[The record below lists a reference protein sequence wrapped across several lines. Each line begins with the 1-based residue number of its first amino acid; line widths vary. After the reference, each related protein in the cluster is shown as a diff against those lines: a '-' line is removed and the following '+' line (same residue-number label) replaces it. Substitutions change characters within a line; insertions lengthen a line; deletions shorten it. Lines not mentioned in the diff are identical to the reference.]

1 MTSPRFLVGID
12 LGTTNTV
19 VAFCEITDNLEQSNV
34 TLFDIDQLIGP
45 GEVVR
50 KPLLPSFRYHPA
62 DGQISPSDLIL
73 PWESVR
79 TEGDIDNVIVGEWA
93 RELGAKVEGR
103 QVSSA
108 KSWLSHQAV
117 DRRSEILPWA
127 GAADVEKVSPVTAS
141 ASYLNHIRQSWNYRH
156 PSNKLEDQDVVVT
169 VPASFDETAR
179 KLTLEAAEQAGLGK
193 IVLLEEPQAVCYD
206 WYARHQHTAS
216 EELKTLP
223 LILVCDVGGG
233 TTDLSLIEAKFD
245 SDELALDR
253 IGVGEHLMLGGDNL
267 DLALAHL
274 AEQRFSQSK
283 KLNAANL
290 TKLIQQTRKA
300 KENLL
305 SANAPD
311 EVKITMLGSGS
322 KLLGGTKSVQLSK
335 QEVHQIALDGFFPLS
350 GFEEVPDKRR
360 SAVVEFGLPYV
371 ADPAVS
377 KHIAEFL
384 TQHQQVSYAALN
396 RANKLNLESNQD
408 LESNQNLESNQYLE
422 NGEGTEKPA
431 IPVGLLLN
439 GGVFNSELVTERITQ
454 LLENW
459 KGTPITVLDNPH
471 PDWSVALGAVAF
483 GKARRGAQLK
493 IGGGAARS
501 YFLHLPEKNKM
512 GKALCLLA
520 KGTEEGHEIRLSG
533 RRFSLT
539 LGEPVK
545 FNLLTSTHDSFG
557 NTNSGSNA
565 SIQNG
570 MMVDVDPDIFAPLPP
585 YISTLES
592 EGATLQANQKER
604 VEVQLA
610 CQLTEVGTLKME
622 CVSTEDDSTENDSK
636 RWKLE
641 FEVRNQQADDQEN
654 SSFHPNLEEC
664 KTLISRIYSGNKK
677 SAEGKEI
684 KTLPKDLE
692 RKLGKREE
700 WDFATLRQL
709 FDAFSQGRKRR
720 RRSEQHEKNWLRL
733 AGFSM
738 RPGFGDPTDSWRIE
752 QIWSLYQQSI
762 QFKNHQGWTD
772 WWVFWR
778 RVAGGLSQEQQETI
792 LADIAKYLHPGAM
805 KNPQSAKA
813 AQDMGYESMVR
824 LSASLENLDVEDKV
838 LLATWYL
845 SKAMN
850 HNQFEQ
856 AHWWAL
862 GRLASRTPLYGSQHN
877 AIPREQ
883 IEQWLPK
890 LLELNW
896 QKEQMIAFAVVMM
909 CRKTGDRLFD
919 VSDDYREQVRSKL
932 KQSKVPESWISLVEE
947 VKELSES
954 ESKRVFGDALPSGL
968 TLISS

>member
-1 MTSPRFLVGID
+1 MASPRFLVGID

-19 VAFCEITDNLEQSNV
+19 VAFCEITDDLQQSDV
-34 TLFDIDQLIGP
+34 SLFNIDQLIGP

-62 DGQISPSDLIL
+62 QGQISPSDLTL
-73 PWESVR
+73 PWEEQPV
-79 TEGDIDNVIVGEWA
+79 EGDIRNVIVGEWA

-108 KSWLSHQAV
+108 KSWLSHQGV
-117 DRRSEILPWA
+117 DRSSDILPWA
-127 GAADVEKVSPVTAS
+127 GASDVDKVSPVIAS
-141 ASYLNHIRQSWNYRH
+141 ASYLNHIRQAWNYRN

-179 KLTLEAAEQAGLGK
+179 KLTLEAAQLAGLSK

-206 WYARHQHTAS
+206 WYARHQHTAA
-216 EELKTLP
+216 EELKQLP

-233 TTDLSLIEAKFD
+233 TTDLSLIEARFNAE
-245 SDELALDR
+245 SGAQEELSLDR

-274 AEQRFSQSK
+274 AETRFNQSK
-283 KLNAANL
+283 KLNAASL

-305 SANAPD
+305 SADAPE

-322 KLLGGTKSVQLSK
+322 KLLGGTKSIGLSK

-350 GFEEVPDKRR
+350 NFNDTPDKRR

-377 KHIAEFL
+377 KHVAEFL
-384 TQHQQVSYAALN
+384 NQHQQVSYSALN
-396 RANKLNLESNQD
+396 QEDQSQ
-408 LESNQNLESNQYLE
+408 
-422 NGEGTEKPA
+422 PA

-439 GGVFNSELVTERITQ
+439 GGVFNSELVTERVTN
-454 LLENW
+454 LLGNW
-459 KGTPITVLDNPH
+459 RGAPVTVLDNPH

-501 YFLHLPEKNKM
+501 YFLHLQEKNKM
-512 GKALCLLA
+512 GKALCLLS
-520 KGTEEGHEIRLSG
+520 KGTEEGQEIRLSG

-539 LGEPVK
+539 LGEPVR
-545 FNLLTSTHDSFG
+545 FNLLTTTHDTLSN
-557 NTNSGSNA
+557 NTA
-565 SIQNG
+565 IQNG
-570 MMVDVDPDIFAPLPP
+570 VMVDVDPDLFSPLPP
-585 YISTLES
+585 YISTLEG
-592 EGATLQANQKER
+592 EGAELQANQKER

-622 CVSTEDDSTENDSK
+622 CVHVDDDSK
-636 RWKLE
+636 RWALE
-641 FEVRNQQADDQEN
+641 FEVRNQKADDDQQQDL
-654 SSFHPNLEEC
+654 HPRLGESKE
-664 KTLISRIYSGNKK
+664 LISRIYSSNKK
-677 SAEGKEI
+677 SADSKEI
-684 KTLPKDLE
+684 KTLAKELE
-692 RKLGKREE
+692 KKLGKRDE
-700 WDFATLRQL
+700 WDFTTLRHL
-709 FDAFSQGRKRR
+709 FDAFALGRKRR
-720 RRSEQHEKNWLRL
+720 RRSEPHEKNWLRL
-733 AGFSM
+733 TGFSL
-738 RPGFGDPTDSWRIE
+738 RPGFGDATDSWRIE
-752 QIWSLYQQSI
+752 QVWGLYQQGI

-778 RVAGGLSQEQQETI
+778 RIAGGLSQEQQETI

-824 LSASLENLDVEDKV
+824 LAASLEHLEVEDKV
-838 LLATWYL
+838 LLASWCL
-845 SKAMN
+845 SKAIN

-862 GRLASRTPLYGSQHN
+862 GRLASRTPLYGSQHSV
-877 AIPREQ
+877 IPREQ
-883 IEQWLPK
+883 AEQWLPK
-890 LLELNW
+890 LLEQNW
-896 QKEQMIAFAVVMM
+896 QKEPMIAFAAVMI

-919 VSDDYREQVRSKL
+919 ISDDFRNQVIAKL
-932 KQSKVPESWISLVEE
+932 KQSKVPDSWLSLVEQ

-968 TLISS
+968 TLVNN

>member
-1 MTSPRFLVGID
+1 MASPRFLVGID

-19 VAFCEITDNLEQSNV
+19 VAYCEITDNLEQSEV
-34 TLFDIDQLIGP
+34 SLFDIDQLIGP

-62 DGQISPSDLIL
+62 VGQISPSDLTL
-73 PWESVR
+73 PWDNEPVA
-79 TEGDIDNVIVGEWA
+79 GDINNVIVGEWA

-117 DRRSEILPWA
+117 DRNSDILPWA
-127 GAADVEKVSPVTAS
+127 GAQDVDKVSPVIAS
-141 ASYLNHIRQSWNYRH
+141 ASYLNHIRQAWNYRH

-179 KLTLEAAEQAGLGK
+179 KLTLEAAELAGLKK

-206 WYARHQHTAS
+206 WYARHQQTAAD
-216 EELKTLP
+216 ELKDLP

-233 TTDLSLIEAKFD
+233 TTDLSLIEAKFTN
-245 SDELALDR
+245 SDLALDR

-274 AEQRFSQSK
+274 AESRFSQNK
-283 KLNAANL
+283 KLTAASL

-305 SANAPD
+305 STSAPD

-322 KLLGGTKSVQLSK
+322 KLLGGTKSIALSK

-350 GFEEVPDKRR
+350 DFSEVPDKRR

-377 KHIAEFL
+377 KHVAEFL
-384 TQHQQVSYAALN
+384 TQHQQVARAALGIEDD
-396 RANKLNLESNQD
+396 K
-408 LESNQNLESNQYLE
+408 QN
-422 NGEGTEKPA
+422 A

-439 GGVFNSELVTERITQ
+439 GGVFNSDLVTERVTT
-454 LLENW
+454 LLSDW
-459 KGTPITVLDNPH
+459 RGAPVTVLDNPH

-501 YFLHLPEKNKM
+501 YFLHLQEKNKM

-539 LGEPVK
+539 LGEPVR
-545 FNLLTSTHDSFG
+545 FNLLTSTHDTLTN
-557 NTNSGSNA
+557 NTA
-565 SIQNG
+565 IQNG
-570 MMVDVDPDIFAPLPP
+570 VMVDVDPDLFAPLPP
-585 YISTLES
+585 YITTLEG
-592 EGATLQANQKER
+592 EGAELQANQKER

-622 CVSTEDDSTENDSK
+622 CVSAEDDSK
-636 RWKLE
+636 RWELE
-641 FEVRNQQADDQEN
+641 FEVRNKQTDDSEQVKL
-654 SSFHPNLEEC
+654 HPKLNEC
-664 KTLISRIYSGNKK
+664 KELIARLYSGNKK
-677 SAEGKEI
+677 SAEGNEI
-684 KTLPKDLE
+684 KTLAKDLE
-692 RKLGKREE
+692 KKLGKRDE
-700 WDFATLRQL
+700 WDFTTLRQL
-709 FDAFSQGRKRR
+709 FDTFAQGRKRR

-733 AGFSM
+733 AGFAL

-752 QIWSLYQQSI
+752 QVWGLYQQNI

-778 RVAGGLSQEQQETI
+778 RIAGGLSQEQQETI

-813 AQDMGYESMVR
+813 AQEMGYESMVR
-824 LSASLENLDVEDKV
+824 LSASLEHLEVEDKV
-838 LLATWYL
+838 LLATWFL
-845 SKAMN
+845 SKAIN
-850 HNQFEQ
+850 QNQFEQ
-856 AHWWAL
+856 AHWWAM

-877 AIPREQ
+877 VIPREQ
-883 IEQWLPK
+883 AEQWLPK
-890 LLELNW
+890 LLEQNW
-896 QKEQMIAFAVVMM
+896 LKEPMIAFAAVMI

-919 VSDDYREQVRSKL
+919 ISDDYREQVLTKL
-932 KQSKVPESWISLVEE
+932 KQSKVPESWVSLVEE

-968 TLISS
+968 TLVHH

>member
-1 MTSPRFLVGID
+1 MASPRFLVGID

-19 VAFCEITDNLEQSNV
+19 VAYCEITDNLEQSEV
-34 TLFDIDQLIGP
+34 SLFDIDQLIGP

-62 DGQISPSDLIL
+62 VGQISPSDLTL
-73 PWESVR
+73 PWENEPVS
-79 TEGDIDNVIVGEWA
+79 GDISNVIVGEWA

-117 DRRSEILPWA
+117 DRSSDILPWA
-127 GAADVEKVSPVTAS
+127 GAQDVDKVSPVIAS
-141 ASYLNHIRQSWNYRH
+141 ASYLNHIRQAWNYRH

-179 KLTLEAAEQAGLGK
+179 KLTLEAAELAGLKK

-206 WYARHQHTAS
+206 WYARHQQTAAD
-216 EELKTLP
+216 ELKELP

-233 TTDLSLIEAKFD
+233 TTDLSLIEASFSSQD
-245 SDELALDR
+245 QLALDR

-274 AEQRFSQSK
+274 AESRFNQSK
-283 KLNAANL
+283 KLTAASL

-305 SANAPD
+305 SASAPE

-322 KLLGGTKSVQLSK
+322 KLLGGTKSIGLSK

-350 GFEEVPDKRR
+350 DFSEVPDKRR

-377 KHIAEFL
+377 KHVAEFL
-384 TQHQQVSYAALN
+384 TQHQQVARAALGIEDD
-396 RANKLNLESNQD
+396 K
-408 LESNQNLESNQYLE
+408 QN
-422 NGEGTEKPA
+422 A

-439 GGVFNSELVTERITQ
+439 GGVFNSELVTERVTT
-454 LLENW
+454 LLSDW
-459 KGTPITVLDNPH
+459 RGAPVTVLDNPH

-501 YFLHLPEKNKM
+501 YFLHLQEKNKM

-539 LGEPVK
+539 LGEPVR
-545 FNLLTSTHDSFG
+545 FNLLTSTHDTLTN
-557 NTNSGSNA
+557 NT

-570 MMVDVDPDIFAPLPP
+570 VMVDVDPDLFAPLPP
-585 YISTLES
+585 YITTLEG
-592 EGATLQANQKER
+592 EGAELQANQKER

-622 CVSTEDDSTENDSK
+622 CVSAEDDSK
-636 RWKLE
+636 RWELE
-641 FEVRNQQADDQEN
+641 FEVRNKQTDDSEQVKL
-654 SSFHPNLEEC
+654 HPKLNEC
-664 KTLISRIYSGNKK
+664 KELIARLYSGNKK
-677 SAEGKEI
+677 SAESKEI
-684 KTLPKDLE
+684 KTLAKDLE
-692 RKLGKREE
+692 KKLGKRDE
-700 WDFATLRQL
+700 WDFTTLRQL
-709 FDAFSQGRKRR
+709 FDTFAQGRKRR

-733 AGFSM
+733 AGFAL

-752 QIWSLYQQSI
+752 QVWGLYQQNI

-778 RVAGGLSQEQQETI
+778 RIAGGLSQEQQETI

-824 LSASLENLDVEDKV
+824 LAASLEHLEVEDKV
-838 LLATWYL
+838 LLATWFL
-845 SKAMN
+845 SKAIN

-856 AHWWAL
+856 AHWWAM

-877 AIPREQ
+877 VVPREQ
-883 IEQWLPK
+883 AEQWLPK
-890 LLELNW
+890 LLEQNW
-896 QKEQMIAFAVVMM
+896 QKEPMIAFAAVMI

-919 VSDDYREQVRSKL
+919 ISDDYREQVLAKL
-932 KQSKVPESWISLVEE
+932 KQSKVPESWVSLVEE

-954 ESKRVFGDALPSGL
+954 ESKRIFGDALPSGL
-968 TLISS
+968 TLVNN

>member
-1 MTSPRFLVGID
+1 MASPRFLVGID

-19 VAFCEITDNLEQSNV
+19 VAYCEITDNLEQSEV
-34 TLFDIDQLIGP
+34 SLFDIDQLIGP

-62 DGQISPSDLIL
+62 VGQISPSDLTL
-73 PWESVR
+73 PWENEPVS
-79 TEGDIDNVIVGEWA
+79 GDISNVIVGEWA

-117 DRRSEILPWA
+117 DRSSDILPWA
-127 GAADVEKVSPVTAS
+127 GAQDVDKVSPVIAS
-141 ASYLNHIRQSWNYRH
+141 ASYLNHIRQAWNYRH

-179 KLTLEAAEQAGLGK
+179 KLTLEAAELAGLKK

-206 WYARHQHTAS
+206 WYARHQQTAAD
-216 EELKTLP
+216 ELKELP

-233 TTDLSLIEAKFD
+233 TTDLSLIEASF
-245 SDELALDR
+245 SSQNELALDR

-274 AEQRFSQSK
+274 AESRFNQSK
-283 KLNAANL
+283 KLTAASL

-305 SANAPD
+305 SASAPE

-322 KLLGGTKSVQLSK
+322 KLLGGTKSIGLSK

-350 GFEEVPDKRR
+350 DFSEVPDKRR

-377 KHIAEFL
+377 KHVAEFL
-384 TQHQQVSYAALN
+384 TQHQQVARAALGIEDD
-396 RANKLNLESNQD
+396 K
-408 LESNQNLESNQYLE
+408 QN
-422 NGEGTEKPA
+422 A

-439 GGVFNSELVTERITQ
+439 GGVFNSELVTERVTT
-454 LLENW
+454 LLSDW
-459 KGTPITVLDNPH
+459 RGAPVTVLDNPH

-501 YFLHLPEKNKM
+501 YFLHLQEKNKM

-539 LGEPVK
+539 LGEPVR
-545 FNLLTSTHDSFG
+545 FNLLTSTHDTLSN
-557 NTNSGSNA
+557 NTA
-565 SIQNG
+565 IQNG
-570 MMVDVDPDIFAPLPP
+570 VMVDVDPDLFAPLPP
-585 YISTLES
+585 YITTLEG
-592 EGATLQANQKER
+592 EGAELQANQKER

-622 CVSTEDDSTENDSK
+622 CVSAEDDSK
-636 RWKLE
+636 RWELE
-641 FEVRNQQADDQEN
+641 FEVRNKQTDDSEQVKL
-654 SSFHPNLEEC
+654 HPKLNEC
-664 KTLISRIYSGNKK
+664 KELIARLYSGNKK
-677 SAEGKEI
+677 SAESKEI
-684 KTLPKDLE
+684 KTLAKDLE
-692 RKLGKREE
+692 KKLGKRDE
-700 WDFATLRQL
+700 WDFTTLRQL
-709 FDAFSQGRKRR
+709 FDTFAQGRKRR

-733 AGFSM
+733 AGFAL

-752 QIWSLYQQSI
+752 QVWGLYQQNI

-778 RVAGGLSQEQQETI
+778 RIAGGLSQEQQETI

-824 LSASLENLDVEDKV
+824 LSASLEHLEVEDKV
-838 LLATWYL
+838 LLATWFL
-845 SKAMN
+845 SKAIN

-856 AHWWAL
+856 AHWWAM

-877 AIPREQ
+877 VVPREQ
-883 IEQWLPK
+883 AEQWLPK
-890 LLELNW
+890 LLEQNW
-896 QKEQMIAFAVVMM
+896 QKEPMIAFAAVMI

-919 VSDDYREQVRSKL
+919 ISDDYREQVLAKL
-932 KQSKVPESWISLVEE
+932 KQSKVPESWVSLVEE

-954 ESKRVFGDALPSGL
+954 ESKRIFGDALPSGL
-968 TLISS
+968 TLVNN

>member
-1 MTSPRFLVGID
+1 MASPRFLVGID

-19 VAFCEITDNLEQSNV
+19 VAYCEITDNLEQSEV
-34 TLFDIDQLIGP
+34 YLFDIDQLIGP

-62 DGQISPSDLIL
+62 VGQISPSDLTL
-73 PWESVR
+73 PWENEPVS
-79 TEGDIDNVIVGEWA
+79 GDISNVIVGEWA

-117 DRRSEILPWA
+117 DRSSDILPWA
-127 GAADVEKVSPVTAS
+127 GAQDVDKVSPVIAS
-141 ASYLNHIRQSWNYRH
+141 ASYLNHIRQAWNYRH

-179 KLTLEAAEQAGLGK
+179 KLTLEATQLAGLKK

-206 WYARHQHTAS
+206 WYARHQQTAAD
-216 EELKTLP
+216 ELKELP

-233 TTDLSLIEAKFD
+233 TTDLSLIEASF
-245 SDELALDR
+245 SSQDELALDR

-274 AEQRFSQSK
+274 AESRFNQSK
-283 KLNAANL
+283 KLTAASL

-305 SANAPD
+305 SASAPE

-322 KLLGGTKSVQLSK
+322 KLLGGTKSIGLSK

-350 GFEEVPDKRR
+350 DFSEVPDKRR

-377 KHIAEFL
+377 KHVAEFL
-384 TQHQQVSYAALN
+384 TQHQQVARAALGIEDD
-396 RANKLNLESNQD
+396 K
-408 LESNQNLESNQYLE
+408 QN
-422 NGEGTEKPA
+422 A

-439 GGVFNSELVTERITQ
+439 GGVFNSELVTERVTT
-454 LLENW
+454 LLSDW
-459 KGTPITVLDNPH
+459 RGAPVTVLDNPH

-501 YFLHLPEKNKM
+501 YFLHLQEKNKM

-539 LGEPVK
+539 LGEPVR
-545 FNLLTSTHDSFG
+545 FNLLTSTHDTLTN
-557 NTNSGSNA
+557 NTA
-565 SIQNG
+565 IQNG
-570 MMVDVDPDIFAPLPP
+570 VMVDVDPDLFAPLPP
-585 YISTLES
+585 YITTLEG
-592 EGATLQANQKER
+592 EGAELQANQKER

-622 CVSTEDDSTENDSK
+622 CVSAEDDSK
-636 RWKLE
+636 RWELE
-641 FEVRNQQADDQEN
+641 FEVRNKQTDDSEQVKL
-654 SSFHPNLEEC
+654 HPKLNEC
-664 KTLISRIYSGNKK
+664 KELIARLYSGNKK
-677 SAEGKEI
+677 SAESKEI
-684 KTLPKDLE
+684 KTLAKDLE
-692 RKLGKREE
+692 KKLGKRDE
-700 WDFATLRQL
+700 WDFTTLRQL
-709 FDAFSQGRKRR
+709 FDTFAQGRKRR

-733 AGFSM
+733 AGFAL

-752 QIWSLYQQSI
+752 QVWGLYQQNI

-778 RVAGGLSQEQQETI
+778 RIAGGLSQEQQETI

-824 LSASLENLDVEDKV
+824 LSASLEHLEVEDKV
-838 LLATWYL
+838 LLATWFL
-845 SKAMN
+845 SKAIN

-856 AHWWAL
+856 AHWWAM

-877 AIPREQ
+877 VVPREQ
-883 IEQWLPK
+883 AEQWLPK
-890 LLELNW
+890 LLEQNW
-896 QKEQMIAFAVVMM
+896 QKEPMIAFAAVMI

-919 VSDDYREQVRSKL
+919 ISDDYREQVLAKL
-932 KQSKVPESWISLVEE
+932 KQSKVPESWVSLVEE
-947 VKELSES
+947 IKELSES
-954 ESKRVFGDALPSGL
+954 ESKRIFGDALPSGL
-968 TLISS
+968 TLVNN

>member
-1 MTSPRFLVGID
+1 MASPRFLVGID

-19 VAFCEITDNLEQSNV
+19 VAYCEITDNLEQSEV
-34 TLFDIDQLIGP
+34 SLFDIDQLIGP

-62 DGQISPSDLIL
+62 VGQISPSDLTL
-73 PWESVR
+73 PWENEPVS
-79 TEGDIDNVIVGEWA
+79 GDISNVIVGEWA

-117 DRRSEILPWA
+117 DRSSDILPWA
-127 GAADVEKVSPVTAS
+127 GAQDVDKVSPVIAS
-141 ASYLNHIRQSWNYRH
+141 ASYLNHIRQAWNYRH

-179 KLTLEAAEQAGLGK
+179 KLTLEAAELAGLKK

-206 WYARHQHTAS
+206 WYARHQQTAAD
-216 EELKTLP
+216 ELKELP

-233 TTDLSLIEAKFD
+233 TTDLSLIEAKYHN
-245 SDELALDR
+245 DELALDR

-274 AEQRFSQSK
+274 AESRFNQSK
-283 KLNAANL
+283 KLTAASL

-300 KENLL
+300 KEDLL
-305 SANAPD
+305 SVSAPD

-322 KLLGGTKSVQLSK
+322 KLLGGTKSIGLSK
-335 QEVHQIALDGFFPLS
+335 QEVHQITLDGFFPLS
-350 GFEEVPDKRR
+350 DFSEVPDKRR
-360 SAVVEFGLPYV
+360 SAMVEFGLPYV

-377 KHIAEFL
+377 KHVAEFL
-384 TQHQQVSYAALN
+384 NQHQQVSYSALGQ
-396 RANKLNLESNQD
+396 EDTS
-408 LESNQNLESNQYLE
+408 
-422 NGEGTEKPA
+422 TPA
-431 IPVGLLLN
+431 VPVGLLLN
-439 GGVFNSELVTERITQ
+439 GGVFNSELVTERVTT
-454 LLENW
+454 LLGNW
-459 KGTPITVLDNPH
+459 RDAPVTVLDNPH

-501 YFLHLPEKNKM
+501 YFLHLQERNKM

-520 KGTEEGHEIRLSG
+520 KGTDEGHEIRLSG

-539 LGEPVK
+539 LGEPVR
-545 FNLLTSTHDSFG
+545 FNLLTSTHDTLTH
-557 NTNSGSNA
+557 NTE
-565 SIQNG
+565 IQNG
-570 MMVDVDPDIFAPLPP
+570 VMVEVDPDIFSPLPP

-592 EGATLQANQKER
+592 EGTDLQANQKER

-622 CVSTEDDSTENDSK
+622 CVSVEDDNK
-636 RWKLE
+636 RWELE
-641 FEVRNQQADDQEN
+641 FEVRNQQADETEQEQL
-654 SSFHPNLEEC
+654 HPRLSESKE
-664 KTLISRIYSGNKK
+664 LISRLYSGNKK
-677 SAEGKEI
+677 SADAKEI
-684 KTLPKDLE
+684 KTLAKDLE
-692 RKLGKREE
+692 RKLGKRDD
-700 WDFATLRQL
+700 WDFTTLRHL
-709 FDAFSQGRKRR
+709 FDAFAQGRKRR
-720 RRSEQHEKNWLRL
+720 RRSEAHEKNWLRL
-733 AGFSM
+733 AGFSL
-738 RPGFGDPTDSWRIE
+738 RPGFGDATDSWRIE
-752 QIWSLYQQSI
+752 QVWGLYQQGI

-778 RVAGGLSQEQQETI
+778 RIAGGLSQEQQETL

-824 LSASLENLDVEDKV
+824 LSASLEHLEVEDKV
-838 LLATWYL
+838 LLASWFL
-845 SKAMN
+845 SKAIN

-862 GRLASRTPLYGSQHN
+862 GRLASRTPLYGSQHSV
-877 AIPREQ
+877 IPREQ
-883 IEQWLPK
+883 AEQWLPK
-890 LLELNW
+890 LLEQNW
-896 QKEQMIAFAVVMM
+896 LKEPMIAFAAVMI

-919 VSDDYREQVRSKL
+919 ISDDYREQVLTKL
-932 KQSKVPESWISLVEE
+932 KQSKVPESWVSLVEE

-968 TLISS
+968 TLVHN

>member
-1 MTSPRFLVGID
+1 MASPRFLVGID

-19 VAFCEITDNLEQSNV
+19 VAYCEITDNLEQSEV
-34 TLFDIDQLIGP
+34 SLFDIDQLIGP

-62 DGQISPSDLIL
+62 VGQISPSDLTL
-73 PWESVR
+73 PWENEPVS
-79 TEGDIDNVIVGEWA
+79 GDISNVIVGEWA

-117 DRRSEILPWA
+117 DRSSDILPWA
-127 GAADVEKVSPVTAS
+127 GAQDVDKVSPVIAS
-141 ASYLNHIRQSWNYRH
+141 ASYLNHIRQAWNYRH

-179 KLTLEAAEQAGLGK
+179 KLTLEAAELAGLKK

-206 WYARHQHTAS
+206 WYARHQQTAAD
-216 EELKTLP
+216 ELKELP

-233 TTDLSLIEAKFD
+233 TTDLSLIEASF
-245 SDELALDR
+245 SSQDELALDR

-274 AEQRFSQSK
+274 AESRLSQNKGEQSK
-283 KLNAANL
+283 KLTAASL

-305 SANAPD
+305 SASAPE

-322 KLLGGTKSVQLSK
+322 KLLGGTKSIGLSK

-350 GFEEVPDKRR
+350 DFSEVPDKRR

-377 KHIAEFL
+377 KHVAEFL
-384 TQHQQVSYAALN
+384 TQHQQVARAALGIEDD
-396 RANKLNLESNQD
+396 K
-408 LESNQNLESNQYLE
+408 QN
-422 NGEGTEKPA
+422 A

-439 GGVFNSELVTERITQ
+439 GGVFNSELVTERVTT
-454 LLENW
+454 LLSDW
-459 KGTPITVLDNPH
+459 RGAPVTVLDNPH

-501 YFLHLPEKNKM
+501 YFLHLQEKNKM

-539 LGEPVK
+539 LGEPVR
-545 FNLLTSTHDSFG
+545 FNLLTSTHDTLTN
-557 NTNSGSNA
+557 NT

-570 MMVDVDPDIFAPLPP
+570 VMVDVDPDLFAPLPP
-585 YISTLES
+585 YITTLEG
-592 EGATLQANQKER
+592 EGAELQANQKER

-622 CVSTEDDSTENDSK
+622 CVSAEDDSK
-636 RWKLE
+636 RWELE
-641 FEVRNQQADDQEN
+641 FEVRNKQTDDSEQVKL
-654 SSFHPNLEEC
+654 HPKLNEC
-664 KTLISRIYSGNKK
+664 KELIARLYSGNKK
-677 SAEGKEI
+677 SAESKEI
-684 KTLPKDLE
+684 KTLAKDLE
-692 RKLGKREE
+692 KKLGKRDE
-700 WDFATLRQL
+700 WDFTTLRQL
-709 FDAFSQGRKRR
+709 FDTFAQGRKRR

-733 AGFSM
+733 AGFAL

-752 QIWSLYQQSI
+752 QVWGLYQQNI

-778 RVAGGLSQEQQETI
+778 RIAGGLSQEQQETI

-824 LSASLENLDVEDKV
+824 LSASLEHLEVEDKV
-838 LLATWYL
+838 LLATWFL
-845 SKAMN
+845 SKAIN

-856 AHWWAL
+856 AHWWAM

-877 AIPREQ
+877 VVPREQ
-883 IEQWLPK
+883 AEQWLPK
-890 LLELNW
+890 LLEQNW
-896 QKEQMIAFAVVMM
+896 QKEPMIAFAAVMI

-919 VSDDYREQVRSKL
+919 ISDDYREQVLTKL
-932 KQSKVPESWISLVEE
+932 KQSKVPESWVSLVEE

-954 ESKRVFGDALPSGL
+954 ESKRIFGDALPSGL
-968 TLISS
+968 TLVNN

>member
-1 MTSPRFLVGID
+1 MASPRFLVGID

-19 VAFCEITDNLEQSNV
+19 VAYCEITDNLEQSEV
-34 TLFDIDQLIGP
+34 SLFDIDQLIGP

-62 DGQISPSDLIL
+62 VGQISPSDLTL
-73 PWESVR
+73 PWDNEPVA
-79 TEGDIDNVIVGEWA
+79 GDINNVIVGEWA

-117 DRRSEILPWA
+117 DRNSDILPWA
-127 GAADVEKVSPVTAS
+127 GAQDVDKVSPVIAS
-141 ASYLNHIRQSWNYRH
+141 ASYLNHIRQAWNYRH

-179 KLTLEAAEQAGLGK
+179 KLTLEAAELAGLKK

-206 WYARHQHTAS
+206 WYARHQQTAAD
-216 EELKTLP
+216 ELKGLP

-233 TTDLSLIEAKFD
+233 TTDLSLIEAKFTHD
-245 SDELALDR
+245 DLALDR

-274 AEQRFSQSK
+274 AESRFNQNK
-283 KLNAANL
+283 KLTAASL

-300 KENLL
+300 KENRL
-305 SANAPD
+305 STSAPD

-322 KLLGGTKSVQLSK
+322 KLLGGTKSIALSK

-350 GFEEVPDKRR
+350 DFSEVPDKRR

-377 KHIAEFL
+377 KHVAEFL
-384 TQHQQVSYAALN
+384 TQHQQVSRAALGIEDD
-396 RANKLNLESNQD
+396 K
-408 LESNQNLESNQYLE
+408 QN
-422 NGEGTEKPA
+422 A

-439 GGVFNSELVTERITQ
+439 GGVFNSDLVTERVTT
-454 LLENW
+454 LLSDW
-459 KGTPITVLDNPH
+459 RGAPVTVLDNPH

-501 YFLHLPEKNKM
+501 YFLHLQEKNKM

-539 LGEPVK
+539 LGEPVR
-545 FNLLTSTHDSFG
+545 FNLLTSTHDTLTN
-557 NTNSGSNA
+557 NTA
-565 SIQNG
+565 IQNG
-570 MMVDVDPDIFAPLPP
+570 VMVDVDPDLFAPLPP
-585 YISTLES
+585 YITTLEG
-592 EGATLQANQKER
+592 EGAELQANQKER

-622 CVSTEDDSTENDSK
+622 CVSAEDDKK
-636 RWKLE
+636 RWELE
-641 FEVRNQQADDQEN
+641 FEVRNKQADDGEEIQL
-654 SSFHPNLEEC
+654 HPRLNEC
-664 KTLISRIYSGNKK
+664 KELIARLYSGNKK

-684 KTLPKDLE
+684 KTLAKDLE
-692 RKLGKREE
+692 KKLGKRDE
-700 WDFATLRQL
+700 WDFTTLRQL
-709 FDAFSQGRKRR
+709 FDTFAQGRKRR

-733 AGFSM
+733 AGFAL

-752 QIWSLYQQSI
+752 QVWGLYQQNI

-778 RVAGGLSQEQQETI
+778 RIAGGLSQEQQETI

-813 AQDMGYESMVR
+813 AQEMGYESMVR
-824 LSASLENLDVEDKV
+824 LSASLEHLEVEDKV
-838 LLATWYL
+838 LLATWFL
-845 SKAMN
+845 SKAIN
-850 HNQFEQ
+850 QNQFEQ
-856 AHWWAL
+856 AHWWAM

-877 AIPREQ
+877 VIPREQ
-883 IEQWLPK
+883 AEQWLPK
-890 LLELNW
+890 LLEQNW
-896 QKEQMIAFAVVMM
+896 LKEPMIAFAAVMI

-919 VSDDYREQVRSKL
+919 ISDDYREQVLTKL
-932 KQSKVPESWISLVEE
+932 KQSKVPESWVSLVEE

-968 TLISS
+968 TLVHH

>member
-1 MTSPRFLVGID
+1 MASPRFLVGID

-19 VAFCEITDNLEQSNV
+19 VAYCEITDNLEQSEV
-34 TLFDIDQLIGP
+34 SLFDIDQLIGP

-62 DGQISPSDLIL
+62 AGQISPSDLTL
-73 PWESVR
+73 PWEIEPVS
-79 TEGDIDNVIVGEWA
+79 GDIKNVIVGEWA

-117 DRRSEILPWA
+117 DRSSDILPWA
-127 GAADVEKVSPVTAS
+127 GAQDVDKVSPVIAS
-141 ASYLNHIRQSWNYRH
+141 ASYLNHIRQAWNYRH

-179 KLTLEAAEQAGLGK
+179 KLTLEAAELAGLKK

-206 WYARHQHTAS
+206 WYARHQQTAAD
-216 EELKTLP
+216 ELKDLP

-233 TTDLSLIEAKFD
+233 TTDLSLIEAKFNPNN
-245 SDELALDR
+245 ELALDR

-274 AEQRFSQSK
+274 AETRFNQNK
-283 KLNAANL
+283 KLTAASL

-305 SANAPD
+305 SANAPE

-322 KLLGGTKSVQLSK
+322 KLLGGTKSIALSK

-350 GFEEVPDKRR
+350 DFSQVPDKRR

-377 KHIAEFL
+377 KHVAEFL
-384 TQHQQVSYAALN
+384 TQHQQVSRAALGIEDE
-396 RANKLNLESNQD
+396 K
-408 LESNQNLESNQYLE
+408 QN
-422 NGEGTEKPA
+422 A

-439 GGVFNSELVTERITQ
+439 GGVFNSDLVTQRVTT
-454 LLENW
+454 LLSEW
-459 KGTPITVLDNPH
+459 RGAPVTVLDNPH

-501 YFLHLPEKNKM
+501 YFLHLQEKNKM

-539 LGEPVK
+539 LGEPVR
-545 FNLLTSTHDSFG
+545 FNLLTSTHDTLTN
-557 NTNSGSNA
+557 NTA
-565 SIQNG
+565 IQNG
-570 MMVDVDPDIFAPLPP
+570 VMVAVDPDLFVPLPP
-585 YISTLES
+585 YITTLEG
-592 EGATLQANQKER
+592 EGAELHANQKER

-622 CVSTEDDSTENDSK
+622 CVSAEDDTK
-636 RWKLE
+636 RWALE
-641 FEVRNQQADDQEN
+641 FEVRNKQADDNEDVQL
-654 SSFHPNLEEC
+654 HPKLNEC
-664 KTLISRIYSGNKK
+664 KELVARLYSGNKK
-677 SAEGKEI
+677 SADSKEI
-684 KTLPKDLE
+684 KTLAKDLE
-692 RKLGKREE
+692 KKLGKRDE
-700 WDFATLRQL
+700 WDFTTLRQL
-709 FDAFSQGRKRR
+709 FDAFAQGRKRR

-733 AGFSM
+733 AGFAL

-752 QIWSLYQQSI
+752 QIWGLYQQNI

-778 RVAGGLSQEQQETI
+778 RIAGGLNQEQQETI

-824 LSASLENLDVEDKV
+824 LSASLENLEVEDKV
-838 LLATWYL
+838 LLATWFL
-845 SKAMN
+845 SKAIN
-850 HNQFEQ
+850 HNQFQQ
-856 AHWWAL
+856 AHWWAM
-862 GRLASRTPLYGSQHN
+862 GRLASRTPLYGSQHSV
-877 AIPREQ
+877 IPREQ
-883 IEQWLPK
+883 AEQWLPK
-890 LLELNW
+890 LLDQNW
-896 QKEQMIAFAVVMM
+896 QKEPMIAFAAVMI

-919 VSDDYREQVRSKL
+919 ISDDYREKVLAKL
-932 KQSKVPESWISLVEE
+932 KQSKVPESWVSLVEE
-947 VKELSES
+947 VKELSDS

-968 TLISS
+968 TLVHH

>member
-1 MTSPRFLVGID
+1 MASPRFLVGID

-19 VAFCEITDNLEQSNV
+19 VAYCEITDNLEQSEV
-34 TLFDIDQLIGP
+34 SLFDIDQLIGP

-62 DGQISPSDLIL
+62 VGQISPSDLTL
-73 PWESVR
+73 PWENEPVS
-79 TEGDIDNVIVGEWA
+79 GDISNVIVGEWA

-117 DRRSEILPWA
+117 DRSSDILPWA
-127 GAADVEKVSPVTAS
+127 GAQDVDKVSPVIAS
-141 ASYLNHIRQSWNYRH
+141 ASYLNHIRQAWNYRH

-179 KLTLEAAEQAGLGK
+179 KLTLEAAQLAGLKK

-206 WYARHQHTAS
+206 WYARHQKTAAD
-216 EELKTLP
+216 ELKELP

-233 TTDLSLIEAKFD
+233 TTDLSLIEASF
-245 SDELALDR
+245 SSQDELALDR

-274 AEQRFSQSK
+274 AESRFNQSK
-283 KLNAANL
+283 KLTAASL

-305 SANAPD
+305 SASAPE

-322 KLLGGTKSVQLSK
+322 KLLGGTKSIGLSK

-350 GFEEVPDKRR
+350 DFSEVPDKRR

-377 KHIAEFL
+377 KHVAEFL
-384 TQHQQVSYAALN
+384 TQHQQVARAALGIEDD
-396 RANKLNLESNQD
+396 K
-408 LESNQNLESNQYLE
+408 QN
-422 NGEGTEKPA
+422 A

-439 GGVFNSELVTERITQ
+439 GGVFNSELVTERVTT
-454 LLENW
+454 LLSDW
-459 KGTPITVLDNPH
+459 RGAPVTVLDNPH

-501 YFLHLPEKNKM
+501 YFLHLQEKNKM

-539 LGEPVK
+539 LGEPVR
-545 FNLLTSTHDSFG
+545 FNLLTSTHDTLTN
-557 NTNSGSNA
+557 NTA
-565 SIQNG
+565 IQNG
-570 MMVDVDPDIFAPLPP
+570 VMVDVDPDLFAPLPP
-585 YISTLES
+585 YITTLEG
-592 EGATLQANQKER
+592 EGAELQANQKER

-622 CVSTEDDSTENDSK
+622 CVSAEDDSK
-636 RWKLE
+636 RWELE
-641 FEVRNQQADDQEN
+641 FEVRNKQTDDSEQVKL
-654 SSFHPNLEEC
+654 HPKLNEC
-664 KTLISRIYSGNKK
+664 KELIARLYSGNKK
-677 SAEGKEI
+677 SAESKEI
-684 KTLPKDLE
+684 KTLAKDLE
-692 RKLGKREE
+692 KKLGKRDE
-700 WDFATLRQL
+700 WDFTTLRQL
-709 FDAFSQGRKRR
+709 FDTFAQGRKRR

-733 AGFSM
+733 AGFAL

-752 QIWSLYQQSI
+752 QVWGLYQQNI

-778 RVAGGLSQEQQETI
+778 RIAGGLSQEQQETI

-805 KNPQSAKA
+805 KNPQSAKT

-824 LSASLENLDVEDKV
+824 LAASLEHLEVEDKV
-838 LLATWYL
+838 LLATWFL
-845 SKAMN
+845 SKAIN

-856 AHWWAL
+856 AHWWAM

-877 AIPREQ
+877 VVPREQ
-883 IEQWLPK
+883 AEQWLPK
-890 LLELNW
+890 LLEQNW
-896 QKEQMIAFAVVMM
+896 QKEPMIAFAAVMI

-919 VSDDYREQVRSKL
+919 ISDDYREQVLAKL
-932 KQSKVPESWISLVEE
+932 KQSKVPESWVSLVEE

-954 ESKRVFGDALPSGL
+954 ESKRIFGDALPSGL
-968 TLISS
+968 TLVNN

>member
-1 MTSPRFLVGID
+1 MASPRFLVGID

-19 VAFCEITDNLEQSNV
+19 VAYCEITDNLEQSEV
-34 TLFDIDQLIGP
+34 SLFDIDQLIGP

-62 DGQISPSDLIL
+62 VGQISPSDLTL
-73 PWESVR
+73 PWENEPVS
-79 TEGDIDNVIVGEWA
+79 GDISNVIVGEWA

-117 DRRSEILPWA
+117 DRSSDILPWA
-127 GAADVEKVSPVTAS
+127 GAQDVDKVSPVIAS
-141 ASYLNHIRQSWNYRH
+141 ASYLNHIRQAWNYRH

-179 KLTLEAAEQAGLGK
+179 KLALEAAELAGLKK

-206 WYARHQHTAS
+206 WYARHQQTAAD
-216 EELKTLP
+216 ELKELP

-233 TTDLSLIEAKFD
+233 TTDLSLIEASF
-245 SDELALDR
+245 SSQDELALDR

-274 AEQRFSQSK
+274 AESRLSQNKGEQSK
-283 KLNAANL
+283 KLTAASL

-305 SANAPD
+305 SASAPE

-322 KLLGGTKSVQLSK
+322 KLLGGTKSIGLSK

-350 GFEEVPDKRR
+350 DFSEVPDKRR

-377 KHIAEFL
+377 KHVAEFL
-384 TQHQQVSYAALN
+384 TQHQQVARAALGIEDD
-396 RANKLNLESNQD
+396 K
-408 LESNQNLESNQYLE
+408 QN
-422 NGEGTEKPA
+422 A

-439 GGVFNSELVTERITQ
+439 GGVFNSELVTERVTT
-454 LLENW
+454 LLSDW
-459 KGTPITVLDNPH
+459 RGAPVTVLDNPH

-501 YFLHLPEKNKM
+501 YFLHLQEKNKM

-539 LGEPVK
+539 LGEPVR
-545 FNLLTSTHDSFG
+545 FNLLTSTHDTLTN
-557 NTNSGSNA
+557 NTA
-565 SIQNG
+565 IQNG
-570 MMVDVDPDIFAPLPP
+570 VMVDVDPDLFAPLPP
-585 YISTLES
+585 YVTTLEG
-592 EGATLQANQKER
+592 EGAELQANQKER

-622 CVSTEDDSTENDSK
+622 CVSAEDDSK
-636 RWKLE
+636 RWELE
-641 FEVRNQQADDQEN
+641 FEVRNKQADDSEQVKL
-654 SSFHPNLEEC
+654 HPKLNEC
-664 KTLISRIYSGNKK
+664 KELIARLYSGNKK
-677 SAEGKEI
+677 SAESKEI
-684 KTLPKDLE
+684 KTLAKDLE
-692 RKLGKREE
+692 KKLGKRDE
-700 WDFATLRQL
+700 WDFTTLRQL
-709 FDAFSQGRKRR
+709 FDTFAQGRKRR

-733 AGFSM
+733 AGFAL

-752 QIWSLYQQSI
+752 QVWGLYQQNI

-778 RVAGGLSQEQQETI
+778 RIAGGLSQEQQETI

-824 LSASLENLDVEDKV
+824 LSASLEHLEVEDKV
-838 LLATWYL
+838 LLATWFL
-845 SKAMN
+845 SKAIN

-856 AHWWAL
+856 AHWWAM
-862 GRLASRTPLYGSQHN
+862 GRLASRTPLYGSQHTV
-877 AIPREQ
+877 IPREQ
-883 IEQWLPK
+883 AEQWLPK
-890 LLELNW
+890 LLEQNW
-896 QKEQMIAFAVVMM
+896 QKEPMIAFAAVMI

-919 VSDDYREQVRSKL
+919 ISDDYREQVLAKL
-932 KQSKVPESWISLVEE
+932 KQSKVPESWVSLVEE

-954 ESKRVFGDALPSGL
+954 ESKRIFGDALPSGL
-968 TLISS
+968 TLVNN

>member
-1 MTSPRFLVGID
+1 MGSPRFLVGID

-19 VAFCEITDNLEQSNV
+19 VAFCEITDNLQQSQV
-34 TLFDIDQLIGP
+34 SLFDIDQLIGA

-62 DGQISPSDLIL
+62 ASQVSATDLTL
-73 PWESVR
+73 PWQNQPVA
-79 TEGDIDNVIVGEWA
+79 GDLDNVIIGEWA

-117 DRRSEILPWA
+117 DRRSDILPWA
-127 GAADVEKVSPVTAS
+127 GASDVEKVSPLIAS
-141 ASYLNHIRQSWNYRH
+141 ASYLNHIRQAWNYRH

-179 KLTLEAAEQAGLGK
+179 KLTLEAAELAGLDK

-206 WYARHQHTAS
+206 WYARHQQTAAD
-216 EELKTLP
+216 ELKDLP

-233 TTDLSLIEAKFD
+233 TTDLSLIEARF
-245 SDELALDR
+245 SSENGNAEELALDR

-274 AEQRFSQSK
+274 AENRLSQNQNEPSK
-283 KLNAANL
+283 KLNAASL

-305 SANAPD
+305 SSNAP
-311 EVKITMLGSGS
+311 EQVKITMLGSGS
-322 KLLGGTKSVQLSK
+322 KLLGGSKSINLSK
-335 QEVHQIALDGFFPLS
+335 EEVHQIALDGFFPISDFSEL
-350 GFEEVPDKRR
+350 PDKRR

-377 KHIAEFL
+377 KHVAEFL
-384 TQHQQVSYAALN
+384 TQHQQVSRSALGIEDD
-396 RANKLNLESNQD
+396 K
-408 LESNQNLESNQYLE
+408 QN
-422 NGEGTEKPA
+422 A

-439 GGVFNSELVTERITQ
+439 GGVFNSELITERVTT
-454 LLENW
+454 LLTNW
-459 KGTPITVLDNPH
+459 RGGDITVLDNPH

-501 YFLHLPEKNKM
+501 YFLHLQEKNKL

-539 LGEPVK
+539 LGEPVR
-545 FNLLTSTHDSFG
+545 FNLLTSTHDTL
-557 NTNSGSNA
+557 TNQTA
-565 SIQNG
+565 IQNG
-570 MMVDVDPDIFAPLPP
+570 VMANIDPDFFQPLPP

-592 EGATLQANQKER
+592 DGAELKANQKER
-604 VEVQLA
+604 VEVVLA

-622 CVSTEDDSTENDSK
+622 CVSTQDESK
-636 RWKLE
+636 RWALE
-641 FEVRNQQADDQEN
+641 FEVRNQQTDEQELDL
-654 SSFHPNLEEC
+654 HPRLGDC
-664 KTLISRIYSGNKK
+664 KELISRIYSANKK
-677 SAEGKEI
+677 SAENKEI
-684 KTLPKDLE
+684 KTLAKELE
-692 RKLGKREE
+692 KRLGQRDE
-700 WDFATLRQL
+700 WDFVTLRQL
-709 FDAFSQGRKRR
+709 FDAFATGRKRR

-733 AGFSM
+733 AGFAL
-738 RPGFGDPTDSWRIE
+738 RPGFGDATDAWRIE
-752 QIWSLYQQSI
+752 QVWSLYQQGI

-778 RVAGGLSQEQQETI
+778 RIAGGLSLEQQETI

-824 LSASLENLDVEDKV
+824 LAASLEHLDVEDKV
-838 LLATWYL
+838 LLSSWFL
-845 SKAMN
+845 SKAIN
-850 HNQFEQ
+850 HNQYQQ

-877 AIPREQ
+877 VVSREQ
-883 IEQWLPK
+883 AEQWLPK
-890 LLELNW
+890 LLEQNW
-896 QKEQMIAFAVVMM
+896 QKEPMIAFAAVMI

-919 VSDDYREQVRSKL
+919 ISDDYRQQVLAKL
-932 KQSKVPESWISLVEE
+932 KQSKVPESWLELVAE
-947 VKELSES
+947 VKELSAN

-968 TLISS
+968 TLVHQ

>member
-1 MTSPRFLVGID
+1 MASPRFLVGID

-19 VAFCEITDNLEQSNV
+19 VAYCEITDNLEQSEV
-34 TLFDIDQLIGP
+34 SLFDIDQLIGP

-62 DGQISPSDLIL
+62 VGQISPSDLTL
-73 PWESVR
+73 PWDNEPVA
-79 TEGDIDNVIVGEWA
+79 GDINNVIVGEWA

-117 DRRSEILPWA
+117 DRNSDILPWA
-127 GAADVEKVSPVTAS
+127 GAQDVDKVSPVIAS
-141 ASYLNHIRQSWNYRH
+141 ASYLNHIRQAWNYRH

-179 KLTLEAAEQAGLGK
+179 KLTLEAAELAGLKK

-206 WYARHQHTAS
+206 WYARHQQTAAD
-216 EELKTLP
+216 ELKDLP

-233 TTDLSLIEAKFD
+233 TTDLSLIEAKFTHD
-245 SDELALDR
+245 DLALDR

-274 AEQRFSQSK
+274 AESRFSQNK
-283 KLNAANL
+283 KLTAASL

-305 SANAPD
+305 STSAPD

-322 KLLGGTKSVQLSK
+322 KLLGGTKSIALSK

-350 GFEEVPDKRR
+350 DFSEVPDKRR

-377 KHIAEFL
+377 KHVAEFL
-384 TQHQQVSYAALN
+384 TQHQQVSRAALGIEDD
-396 RANKLNLESNQD
+396 K
-408 LESNQNLESNQYLE
+408 QN
-422 NGEGTEKPA
+422 A

-439 GGVFNSELVTERITQ
+439 GGVFNSDLVTERVTT
-454 LLENW
+454 LLSDW
-459 KGTPITVLDNPH
+459 RGAPVTVLDNPH

-501 YFLHLPEKNKM
+501 YFLHLQEKNKM

-539 LGEPVK
+539 LGEPVR
-545 FNLLTSTHDSFG
+545 FNLLTSTHDTLTN
-557 NTNSGSNA
+557 NTA
-565 SIQNG
+565 IQNG
-570 MMVDVDPDIFAPLPP
+570 VMVDVDPDLFAPLPP
-585 YISTLES
+585 YITTLEG
-592 EGATLQANQKER
+592 EGAELQANQKER

-622 CVSTEDDSTENDSK
+622 CVSAEDDSK
-636 RWKLE
+636 RWELE
-641 FEVRNQQADDQEN
+641 FEVRNKQTDDSEQVKL
-654 SSFHPNLEEC
+654 HPKLNEC
-664 KTLISRIYSGNKK
+664 KELIARLYSGNKR
-677 SAEGKEI
+677 SAEGNEI
-684 KTLPKDLE
+684 KTLAKDLE
-692 RKLGKREE
+692 KKLGKRDE
-700 WDFATLRQL
+700 WDFTTLRQL
-709 FDAFSQGRKRR
+709 FDTFAQGRKRR

-733 AGFSM
+733 AGFAL

-752 QIWSLYQQSI
+752 QVWGLYQQNI

-778 RVAGGLSQEQQETI
+778 RIAGGLSQEQQETI

-813 AQDMGYESMVR
+813 AQEMGYESIVR
-824 LSASLENLDVEDKV
+824 LSASLEHLEVEDKV
-838 LLATWYL
+838 LLATWFL
-845 SKAMN
+845 SKAIN
-850 HNQFEQ
+850 QNQFEQ
-856 AHWWAL
+856 AHWWAM

-877 AIPREQ
+877 VIPREQ
-883 IEQWLPK
+883 AEQWLPK
-890 LLELNW
+890 LLEQNW
-896 QKEQMIAFAVVMM
+896 LKEPMIAFAAVMI

-919 VSDDYREQVRSKL
+919 ISDDYREQVLTKL
-932 KQSKVPESWISLVEE
+932 KQSKVPESWVSLVEE

-968 TLISS
+968 TLVHH

>member
-1 MTSPRFLVGID
+1 MASPRFLVGID

-19 VAFCEITDNLEQSNV
+19 VAYCEITDNLEQSEV
-34 TLFDIDQLIGP
+34 SLFDIDQLIGP

-62 DGQISPSDLIL
+62 VGQISPSDLTL
-73 PWESVR
+73 PWENEPVA
-79 TEGDIDNVIVGEWA
+79 GDINNVIVGEWA

-117 DRRSEILPWA
+117 DRNSDILPWA
-127 GAADVEKVSPVTAS
+127 GAQDVDKVSPVIAS
-141 ASYLNHIRQSWNYRH
+141 ASYLNHIRQAWNYRH

-179 KLTLEAAEQAGLGK
+179 KLTLEAAELAGLKK

-206 WYARHQHTAS
+206 WYARHQQTAAD
-216 EELKTLP
+216 ELKDLP

-233 TTDLSLIEAKFD
+233 TTDLSLIEAKFTN
-245 SDELALDR
+245 SDLALDR

-274 AEQRFSQSK
+274 AESRFSQNK
-283 KLNAANL
+283 KLTAASL

-305 SANAPD
+305 STSAPD

-322 KLLGGTKSVQLSK
+322 KLLGGTKSIALSK

-350 GFEEVPDKRR
+350 DFSEVPDKRR

-377 KHIAEFL
+377 KHVAEFL
-384 TQHQQVSYAALN
+384 TQHQQVSRAALGIEDD
-396 RANKLNLESNQD
+396 K
-408 LESNQNLESNQYLE
+408 QN
-422 NGEGTEKPA
+422 A

-439 GGVFNSELVTERITQ
+439 GGVFNSDLVTERVTT
-454 LLENW
+454 LLSDW
-459 KGTPITVLDNPH
+459 RGAPVTVLDNPH

-501 YFLHLPEKNKM
+501 YFLHLQEKNKM

-520 KGTEEGHEIRLSG
+520 KGTEEGHEIRLSS

-539 LGEPVK
+539 LGEPVR
-545 FNLLTSTHDSFG
+545 FNLLTSTHDTLTN
-557 NTNSGSNA
+557 NTA
-565 SIQNG
+565 IQNG
-570 MMVDVDPDIFAPLPP
+570 VMVDVDPDLFAPLPP
-585 YISTLES
+585 YITTLEG
-592 EGATLQANQKER
+592 EGAELQANQKER

-622 CVSTEDDSTENDSK
+622 CVSAEDDKK
-636 RWKLE
+636 RWELE
-641 FEVRNQQADDQEN
+641 FEVRNKQADDGEEIQL
-654 SSFHPNLEEC
+654 HPRLNEC
-664 KTLISRIYSGNKK
+664 KELIARLYSGNKK

-684 KTLPKDLE
+684 KTLAKDLE
-692 RKLGKREE
+692 KKLGKRDE
-700 WDFATLRQL
+700 WDFTTLRQL
-709 FDAFSQGRKRR
+709 FDTFAQGRKRR

-733 AGFSM
+733 AGFAL

-752 QIWSLYQQSI
+752 QVWGLYQQNI

-778 RVAGGLSQEQQETI
+778 RIAGGLSQEQQETI

-813 AQDMGYESMVR
+813 AQEMGYESMVR
-824 LSASLENLDVEDKV
+824 LSASLEHLEVEDKV
-838 LLATWYL
+838 LLATWFL
-845 SKAMN
+845 SKAIN
-850 HNQFEQ
+850 QNQFEQ
-856 AHWWAL
+856 AHWWAM

-877 AIPREQ
+877 VIPREQ
-883 IEQWLPK
+883 AEQWLPK
-890 LLELNW
+890 LLEQNW
-896 QKEQMIAFAVVMM
+896 LKEPMIAFAAVMI

-919 VSDDYREQVRSKL
+919 ISDDYREQVLTKL
-932 KQSKVPESWISLVEE
+932 KKSKVPESWVSLVEE

-968 TLISS
+968 TLVHH

>member
-1 MTSPRFLVGID
+1 MASPRFLVGID

-19 VAFCEITDNLEQSNV
+19 VAYCEITDNLEQSEV
-34 TLFDIDQLIGP
+34 SLFDIDQLIGP

-62 DGQISPSDLIL
+62 QGQISPSDLTL
-73 PWESVR
+73 PWENQPVS
-79 TEGDIDNVIVGEWA
+79 GDIKNVIVGEWA

-117 DRRSEILPWA
+117 DRSSDILPWA
-127 GAADVEKVSPVTAS
+127 GAQDVDKVSPVIAS
-141 ASYLNHIRQSWNYRH
+141 ASYLNHIRQAWNYRH

-179 KLTLEAAEQAGLGK
+179 KLTLEAADLAGLKK

-206 WYARHQHTAS
+206 WYARHQQTAAD
-216 EELKTLP
+216 ELKDLP

-233 TTDLSLIEAKFD
+233 TTDLSLIEAKFKQSND
-245 SDELALDR
+245 SESELALDR

-274 AEQRFSQSK
+274 AESRFNQNK
-283 KLNAANL
+283 KLTAASL

-305 SANAPD
+305 SSNAPE

-322 KLLGGTKSVQLSK
+322 KLLGGTKSIALSK

-350 GFEEVPDKRR
+350 EFNEVPDKRR

-377 KHIAEFL
+377 KHVAEFL
-384 TQHQQVSYAALN
+384 TQHQQVSRSALGIEDE
-396 RANKLNLESNQD
+396 K
-408 LESNQNLESNQYLE
+408 QN
-422 NGEGTEKPA
+422 A

-439 GGVFNSELVTERITQ
+439 GGVFNSDLVTERVTT
-454 LLENW
+454 LLSDW
-459 KGTPITVLDNPH
+459 RGAPVTVLDNPH

-501 YFLHLPEKNKM
+501 YFLHLQEKNKM

-539 LGEPVK
+539 LGEPVR
-545 FNLLTSTHDSFG
+545 FNLLTSTHDTLTN
-557 NTNSGSNA
+557 NTA
-565 SIQNG
+565 IQNG
-570 MMVDVDPDIFAPLPP
+570 VMVAVDPDLFVPLPP
-585 YISTLES
+585 YITTLEG
-592 EGATLQANQKER
+592 EGAELHANQKER

-622 CVSTEDDSTENDSK
+622 CVSAEDDTK
-636 RWKLE
+636 RWALE
-641 FEVRNQQADDQEN
+641 FEVRNKQADDNEDVQL
-654 SSFHPNLEEC
+654 HPKLNEC
-664 KTLISRIYSGNKK
+664 KELVARLYSGNKK
-677 SAEGKEI
+677 SADSKEI
-684 KTLPKDLE
+684 KTLAKDLE
-692 RKLGKREE
+692 KKLGKRDE
-700 WDFATLRQL
+700 WDFTTLRQL
-709 FDAFSQGRKRR
+709 FDAFAQGRKRR

-733 AGFSM
+733 AGFAL

-752 QIWSLYQQSI
+752 QIWGLYQQNI

-778 RVAGGLSQEQQETI
+778 RIAGGLNQEQQETI

-824 LSASLENLDVEDKV
+824 LSASLENLEVEDKV
-838 LLATWYL
+838 LLATWFL
-845 SKAMN
+845 SKAIN
-850 HNQFEQ
+850 HNQFQQ
-856 AHWWAL
+856 AHWWAM
-862 GRLASRTPLYGSQHN
+862 GRLASRTPLYGSQHSV
-877 AIPREQ
+877 IPREQ
-883 IEQWLPK
+883 AEQWLPK
-890 LLELNW
+890 LLEQNW
-896 QKEQMIAFAVVMM
+896 QKEPMIAFAAVMI

-919 VSDDYREQVRSKL
+919 ISDDYREKVLAKL
-932 KQSKVPESWISLVEE
+932 KQSKVPESWVSLVEE
-947 VKELSES
+947 VKELSDS

-968 TLISS
+968 TLVHH

>member
-1 MTSPRFLVGID
+1 MASPRFLVGID

-19 VAFCEITDNLEQSNV
+19 VAYCEITDNLEQSEV
-34 TLFDIDQLIGP
+34 SLFDIDQLIGP

-62 DGQISPSDLIL
+62 VGQISPSDLTL
-73 PWESVR
+73 PWDNEPVA
-79 TEGDIDNVIVGEWA
+79 GDINNVIVGEWA

-117 DRRSEILPWA
+117 NRNSDILPWA
-127 GAADVEKVSPVTAS
+127 GAQDVDKVSPVIAS
-141 ASYLNHIRQSWNYRH
+141 ASYLNHIRQAWNYRH

-179 KLTLEAAEQAGLGK
+179 KLTLEAAELAGLKK

-206 WYARHQHTAS
+206 WYARHQQTAAD
-216 EELKTLP
+216 ELKDLP

-233 TTDLSLIEAKFD
+233 TTDLSLIEAKFTHD
-245 SDELALDR
+245 DLALDR

-274 AEQRFSQSK
+274 AESRFSQNK
-283 KLNAANL
+283 KLTAASL

-305 SANAPD
+305 STSAPD

-322 KLLGGTKSVQLSK
+322 KLLGGTKSIALSK

-350 GFEEVPDKRR
+350 DFSEVPDKRR

-377 KHIAEFL
+377 KHVAEFL
-384 TQHQQVSYAALN
+384 TQHQQVSRAALGIEDD
-396 RANKLNLESNQD
+396 K
-408 LESNQNLESNQYLE
+408 QN
-422 NGEGTEKPA
+422 A

-439 GGVFNSELVTERITQ
+439 GGVFNSDLVTERVTT
-454 LLENW
+454 LLSDW
-459 KGTPITVLDNPH
+459 RGAPVTVLDNPH

-501 YFLHLPEKNKM
+501 YFLHLQEKNKM

-539 LGEPVK
+539 LGEPVR
-545 FNLLTSTHDSFG
+545 FNLLTSTHDTLTN
-557 NTNSGSNA
+557 NTA
-565 SIQNG
+565 IQNG
-570 MMVDVDPDIFAPLPP
+570 VMVDVDPDLFAPLPP
-585 YISTLES
+585 YITTLEG
-592 EGATLQANQKER
+592 EGAELQANQKER

-622 CVSTEDDSTENDSK
+622 CVSAEDDSK
-636 RWKLE
+636 RWELE
-641 FEVRNQQADDQEN
+641 FEVRNKQTDDSEQVKL
-654 SSFHPNLEEC
+654 HPKLNEC
-664 KTLISRIYSGNKK
+664 KELIARLYSGNKK

-684 KTLPKDLE
+684 KTLAKDLE
-692 RKLGKREE
+692 KKLGKRDE
-700 WDFATLRQL
+700 WDFTTLRQL
-709 FDAFSQGRKRR
+709 FDTFAQGRKRR

-733 AGFSM
+733 AGFAL

-752 QIWSLYQQSI
+752 QVWGLYQQNI

-778 RVAGGLSQEQQETI
+778 RIAGGLSQEQQETI

-805 KNPQSAKA
+805 KNPQSTKA
-813 AQDMGYESMVR
+813 AQEMGYESMVR
-824 LSASLENLDVEDKV
+824 LSASLEHLEVEDKV
-838 LLATWYL
+838 LLATWFL
-845 SKAMN
+845 SKAIN
-850 HNQFEQ
+850 QNQFEQ
-856 AHWWAL
+856 AHWWAM

-877 AIPREQ
+877 VIPREQ
-883 IEQWLPK
+883 AEQWLPK
-890 LLELNW
+890 LLEQNW
-896 QKEQMIAFAVVMM
+896 LKEPMIAFAAVMI

-919 VSDDYREQVRSKL
+919 ISDDYREQVLTKL
-932 KQSKVPESWISLVEE
+932 KQSKVPESWVSLVEE

-968 TLISS
+968 TLVHH

>member
-1 MTSPRFLVGID
+1 MASPRFLVGID

-19 VAFCEITDNLEQSNV
+19 VAYCEITDNLEQSKV
-34 TLFDIDQLIGP
+34 SLFDIDQLIGP

-62 DGQISPSDLIL
+62 QGQISSSDLTL
-73 PWESVR
+73 PWENQPVS
-79 TEGDIDNVIVGEWA
+79 GDIKNVIVGEWA

-117 DRRSEILPWA
+117 DRSSDILPWA
-127 GAADVEKVSPVTAS
+127 GAQDVDKVSPVIAS
-141 ASYLNHIRQSWNYRH
+141 ASYLNHIRQAWNYRH

-179 KLTLEAAEQAGLGK
+179 KLTLEAAELAGLNK

-206 WYARHQHTAS
+206 WYARHQQTAAD
-216 EELKTLP
+216 ELKELP

-233 TTDLSLIEAKFD
+233 TTDLSLIEAKFKQNNG
-245 SDELALDR
+245 SESQLALDR

-274 AEQRFSQSK
+274 AESRFNQNK
-283 KLNAANL
+283 KLTAASL

-305 SANAPD
+305 SSNAPE

-322 KLLGGTKSVQLSK
+322 KLLGGTKSIALSK
-335 QEVHQIALDGFFPLS
+335 QEVHQIALNGFFPLS
-350 GFEEVPDKRR
+350 DFNEVPDKRR

-377 KHIAEFL
+377 KHVAEFL
-384 TQHQQVSYAALN
+384 TQHQQVSRSALGIEDE
-396 RANKLNLESNQD
+396 K
-408 LESNQNLESNQYLE
+408 QN
-422 NGEGTEKPA
+422 A

-439 GGVFNSELVTERITQ
+439 GGVFNSDLVTERVTT
-454 LLENW
+454 LLSDW
-459 KGTPITVLDNPH
+459 RGAPVTVLDNPH

-501 YFLHLPEKNKM
+501 YFLHLQEKNKM

-539 LGEPVK
+539 LGEPVR
-545 FNLLTSTHDSFG
+545 FNLLTSTHDTLTN
-557 NTNSGSNA
+557 NTA
-565 SIQNG
+565 IQNG
-570 MMVDVDPDIFAPLPP
+570 VMVDVDPDLFVPLPP
-585 YISTLES
+585 YITTLEG
-592 EGATLQANQKER
+592 EGAELHANQKER

-622 CVSTEDDSTENDSK
+622 CVSAEDDTK
-636 RWKLE
+636 RWALE
-641 FEVRNQQADDQEN
+641 FEVRNKQADDNEEVQL
-654 SSFHPNLEEC
+654 HPKLNEC
-664 KTLISRIYSGNKK
+664 KELVARLYSGNKK
-677 SAEGKEI
+677 SADSKEI
-684 KTLPKDLE
+684 KTLAKDLE
-692 RKLGKREE
+692 KKLGKRDE
-700 WDFATLRQL
+700 WDFTTLRQL
-709 FDAFSQGRKRR
+709 FDAFAQGRKRR

-733 AGFSM
+733 AGFAL

-752 QIWSLYQQSI
+752 QIWGLYQQNI

-778 RVAGGLSQEQQETI
+778 RIAGGLNQEQQETI

-824 LSASLENLDVEDKV
+824 LSASLENLEVEDKV
-838 LLATWYL
+838 LLATWFL
-845 SKAMN
+845 SKAIN
-850 HNQFEQ
+850 HNQFQQ
-856 AHWWAL
+856 AHWWAM
-862 GRLASRTPLYGSQHN
+862 GRLASRTPLYGSQHSV
-877 AIPREQ
+877 IPREQ
-883 IEQWLPK
+883 AEQWLPK
-890 LLELNW
+890 LLEQNW
-896 QKEQMIAFAVVMM
+896 QKEPMIAFAAVMI

-919 VSDDYREQVRSKL
+919 ISDDYREQVLAKL
-932 KQSKVPESWISLVEE
+932 KQSKVPESWVSLVEE
-947 VKELSES
+947 VKELSDS

-968 TLISS
+968 TLVHH

>member
-1 MTSPRFLVGID
+1 MASPRFLVGID

-19 VAFCEITDNLEQSNV
+19 VAYCEITDNLEQSEV
-34 TLFDIDQLIGP
+34 SLFDIDQLIGP

-62 DGQISPSDLIL
+62 VGQISPSDLTL
-73 PWESVR
+73 PWDNEPVA
-79 TEGDIDNVIVGEWA
+79 GDINNVIVGEWA

-117 DRRSEILPWA
+117 DRNSDILPWA
-127 GAADVEKVSPVTAS
+127 GAQDVDKVSPVIAS
-141 ASYLNHIRQSWNYRH
+141 ASYLNHIRQAWNYRH

-179 KLTLEAAEQAGLGK
+179 KLTLEAAELAGLKK

-206 WYARHQHTAS
+206 WYARHQQTAAD
-216 EELKTLP
+216 ELKDLP

-233 TTDLSLIEAKFD
+233 TTDLSLIEAKFTYD
-245 SDELALDR
+245 DLALDR

-274 AEQRFSQSK
+274 AESRFSQNK
-283 KLNAANL
+283 KLTAASL

-305 SANAPD
+305 STSAPD

-322 KLLGGTKSVQLSK
+322 KLLGGTKSIALSK

-350 GFEEVPDKRR
+350 DFSEVPDKRR

-377 KHIAEFL
+377 KHVAEFL
-384 TQHQQVSYAALN
+384 TQHQQVSRAALGIEDDKHN
-396 RANKLNLESNQD
+396 
-408 LESNQNLESNQYLE
+408 
-422 NGEGTEKPA
+422 A

-439 GGVFNSELVTERITQ
+439 GGVFNSALVTERVTT
-454 LLENW
+454 LLSDW
-459 KGTPITVLDNPH
+459 RGAPVTVLDNPH

-501 YFLHLPEKNKM
+501 YFLHLQEKNKM

-539 LGEPVK
+539 LGEPVR
-545 FNLLTSTHDSFG
+545 FNLLTSTHDTLTN
-557 NTNSGSNA
+557 NTA
-565 SIQNG
+565 IQNG
-570 MMVDVDPDIFAPLPP
+570 VMVDVDPDLFAPLPP
-585 YISTLES
+585 YITTLEG
-592 EGATLQANQKER
+592 EGAELQANQKER

-622 CVSTEDDSTENDSK
+622 CVSAEDDKK
-636 RWKLE
+636 RWELE
-641 FEVRNQQADDQEN
+641 FEVRNKQADDGEEIQL
-654 SSFHPNLEEC
+654 HPRLNEC
-664 KTLISRIYSGNKK
+664 KELIARLYSGNKK

-684 KTLPKDLE
+684 KTLAKDLE
-692 RKLGKREE
+692 KKLGKRDE
-700 WDFATLRQL
+700 WDFTTLRQL
-709 FDAFSQGRKRR
+709 FDTFAQGRKRR

-733 AGFSM
+733 AGFAL

-752 QIWSLYQQSI
+752 QVWGLYQQNI

-778 RVAGGLSQEQQETI
+778 RIAGGLSQEQQETI

-813 AQDMGYESMVR
+813 AQEMGYESMVR
-824 LSASLENLDVEDKV
+824 LSASLEHLEVEDKV
-838 LLATWYL
+838 LLATWFL
-845 SKAMN
+845 SKAIN
-850 HNQFEQ
+850 QNQFEQ
-856 AHWWAL
+856 AHWWAM

-877 AIPREQ
+877 VIPREQ
-883 IEQWLPK
+883 AEQWLPK
-890 LLELNW
+890 LLEQNW
-896 QKEQMIAFAVVMM
+896 LKEPMIAFAAVMI

-919 VSDDYREQVRSKL
+919 ISDDYREQVLTKL
-932 KQSKVPESWISLVEE
+932 KQSKVPESWVSLVEE

-968 TLISS
+968 TLVHH

>member
-1 MTSPRFLVGID
+1 MASPRFLVGID

-19 VAFCEITDNLEQSNV
+19 VAYCEITDNLEQSEV
-34 TLFDIDQLIGP
+34 SLFDIDQLIGP

-62 DGQISPSDLIL
+62 VGQISPSDLTL
-73 PWESVR
+73 PWDNEPVA
-79 TEGDIDNVIVGEWA
+79 GDINNVIVGEWA

-117 DRRSEILPWA
+117 DRNSDILPWA
-127 GAADVEKVSPVTAS
+127 GAQDVDKVSPVIAS
-141 ASYLNHIRQSWNYRH
+141 ASYLNHIRQAWNYRH

-179 KLTLEAAEQAGLGK
+179 KLTLEAAELAGLKK

-206 WYARHQHTAS
+206 WYARHQQTAAN
-216 EELKTLP
+216 ELKDLP

-233 TTDLSLIEAKFD
+233 TTDLSLIEAKFTHD
-245 SDELALDR
+245 DLALDR

-274 AEQRFSQSK
+274 AESRFSQNK
-283 KLNAANL
+283 KLTAASL

-305 SANAPD
+305 STSAPD

-322 KLLGGTKSVQLSK
+322 KLLGGTKSIALSK

-350 GFEEVPDKRR
+350 DFSEVPDKRR

-377 KHIAEFL
+377 KHVAEFL
-384 TQHQQVSYAALN
+384 TQHQQVARAALGIEDD
-396 RANKLNLESNQD
+396 K
-408 LESNQNLESNQYLE
+408 QN
-422 NGEGTEKPA
+422 A

-439 GGVFNSELVTERITQ
+439 GGVFNSDLVTERVTT
-454 LLENW
+454 LLSDW
-459 KGTPITVLDNPH
+459 RGAPVTVLDNPH

-501 YFLHLPEKNKM
+501 YFLHLQEKNKM

-539 LGEPVK
+539 LGEPVR
-545 FNLLTSTHDSFG
+545 FNLLTSTHDTLTN
-557 NTNSGSNA
+557 NTA
-565 SIQNG
+565 IQNG
-570 MMVDVDPDIFAPLPP
+570 VMVDVDPDLFAPLPP
-585 YISTLES
+585 YITTLEG
-592 EGATLQANQKER
+592 EGAELQANQKER

-622 CVSTEDDSTENDSK
+622 CVSAEDDSK
-636 RWKLE
+636 RWELE
-641 FEVRNQQADDQEN
+641 FEVRNKQTDDSEQVKL
-654 SSFHPNLEEC
+654 HPKLNEC
-664 KTLISRIYSGNKK
+664 KELIARLYSGNKK

-684 KTLPKDLE
+684 KTLAKDLE
-692 RKLGKREE
+692 KKLGKRDE
-700 WDFATLRQL
+700 WDFTTLRQL
-709 FDAFSQGRKRR
+709 FDTFAQGRKRR

-733 AGFSM
+733 AGFAL

-752 QIWSLYQQSI
+752 QVWGLYQQNI

-778 RVAGGLSQEQQETI
+778 RIAGGLSQEQQETI

-813 AQDMGYESMVR
+813 AQEMGYESMVR
-824 LSASLENLDVEDKV
+824 LSASLEHLEVEDKV
-838 LLATWYL
+838 LLATWFL
-845 SKAMN
+845 SKAIN
-850 HNQFEQ
+850 QNQFEQ
-856 AHWWAL
+856 AHWWAM

-877 AIPREQ
+877 VIPREQ
-883 IEQWLPK
+883 AEQWLPK
-890 LLELNW
+890 LLEQNW
-896 QKEQMIAFAVVMM
+896 LKEPMIAFAAVMI

-919 VSDDYREQVRSKL
+919 ISDDYREQVLTKL
-932 KQSKVPESWISLVEE
+932 KQSKVPESWVSLVEE

-968 TLISS
+968 TLVHH

>member
-1 MTSPRFLVGID
+1 MASPRFLVGID

-19 VAFCEITDNLEQSNV
+19 VAYCEITDNLEQSEV
-34 TLFDIDQLIGP
+34 SLFDIDQLIGP

-62 DGQISPSDLIL
+62 VGQISPSDLTL
-73 PWESVR
+73 PWENEPVS
-79 TEGDIDNVIVGEWA
+79 GDISNVIVGEWA

-117 DRRSEILPWA
+117 DRSSDILPWA
-127 GAADVEKVSPVTAS
+127 GAQDVDKVSPVIAS
-141 ASYLNHIRQSWNYRH
+141 ASYLNHIRQAWNYRH

-179 KLTLEAAEQAGLGK
+179 KLTLEAAELAGLKK

-206 WYARHQHTAS
+206 WYARHQQTAAD
-216 EELKTLP
+216 ELKELP

-233 TTDLSLIEAKFD
+233 TTDLSLIEASF
-245 SDELALDR
+245 SSQDELALDR

-274 AEQRFSQSK
+274 AESRLSQNKGEQSK
-283 KLNAANL
+283 KLTAASL

-305 SANAPD
+305 SANAPE

-322 KLLGGTKSVQLSK
+322 KLLGGTKSIGLSK

-350 GFEEVPDKRR
+350 DFSEVPDKRR

-377 KHIAEFL
+377 KHVAEFL
-384 TQHQQVSYAALN
+384 TQHQQVARAALGIEDD
-396 RANKLNLESNQD
+396 K
-408 LESNQNLESNQYLE
+408 QN
-422 NGEGTEKPA
+422 A

-439 GGVFNSELVTERITQ
+439 GGVFNSELVTERVTT
-454 LLENW
+454 LLSDW
-459 KGTPITVLDNPH
+459 RGAPVTVLDNPH

-501 YFLHLPEKNKM
+501 YFLHLQEKNKM

-539 LGEPVK
+539 LGEPVR
-545 FNLLTSTHDSFG
+545 FNLLTSTHDTLTN
-557 NTNSGSNA
+557 NTA
-565 SIQNG
+565 IQNG
-570 MMVDVDPDIFAPLPP
+570 VMVDVDPDLFAPLPP
-585 YISTLES
+585 YITTLEG
-592 EGATLQANQKER
+592 EGAELQANQKER

-622 CVSTEDDSTENDSK
+622 CVSAEDDSK
-636 RWKLE
+636 RWELE
-641 FEVRNQQADDQEN
+641 FEVRNKQTDDSEQVKL
-654 SSFHPNLEEC
+654 HPKLNEC
-664 KTLISRIYSGNKK
+664 KELIARLYSGNKK
-677 SAEGKEI
+677 SAESKEI
-684 KTLPKDLE
+684 KTLAKDLE
-692 RKLGKREE
+692 KKLGKRDE
-700 WDFATLRQL
+700 WDFTTLRQL
-709 FDAFSQGRKRR
+709 FDTFAQGRKRR

-733 AGFSM
+733 AGFAL

-752 QIWSLYQQSI
+752 QVWGLYQQNI

-778 RVAGGLSQEQQETI
+778 RIAGGLSQEQQETI

-824 LSASLENLDVEDKV
+824 LSASLEHLEVEDKV
-838 LLATWYL
+838 LLATWFL
-845 SKAMN
+845 SKAIN

-856 AHWWAL
+856 AHWWAM

-877 AIPREQ
+877 VVPREQ
-883 IEQWLPK
+883 AEQWLPK
-890 LLELNW
+890 LLEQNW
-896 QKEQMIAFAVVMM
+896 QKEPMIAFAAVMI

-919 VSDDYREQVRSKL
+919 ISDDYRKQVLAKL
-932 KQSKVPESWISLVEE
+932 KQSKVPESWVSLVEE

-954 ESKRVFGDALPSGL
+954 ESKRIFGDALPNGL
-968 TLISS
+968 TLVNN

>member
-1 MTSPRFLVGID
+1 MASPRFLVGID

-19 VAFCEITDNLEQSNV
+19 VAYCEITDNLEQSEV
-34 TLFDIDQLIGP
+34 SLFDIDQLIGP

-62 DGQISPSDLIL
+62 VGQISPSDLTL
-73 PWESVR
+73 PWDNEPVA
-79 TEGDIDNVIVGEWA
+79 GDINNVIVGEWA

-117 DRRSEILPWA
+117 DRNSDILPWA
-127 GAADVEKVSPVTAS
+127 GAQDVDKVSPVIAS
-141 ASYLNHIRQSWNYRH
+141 ASYLNHIRQAWNYRH

-179 KLTLEAAEQAGLGK
+179 KLTLEAAELAGLKK

-206 WYARHQHTAS
+206 WYARHQKTAAD
-216 EELKTLP
+216 ELKDLP

-233 TTDLSLIEAKFD
+233 TTDLSLIEAKFTHD
-245 SDELALDR
+245 DLALDR

-274 AEQRFSQSK
+274 AESRFNQNK
-283 KLNAANL
+283 KLTAASL

-305 SANAPD
+305 STSAPD

-322 KLLGGTKSVQLSK
+322 KLLGGTKSIALSK

-350 GFEEVPDKRR
+350 DFSEVPDKRR

-377 KHIAEFL
+377 KHVAEFL
-384 TQHQQVSYAALN
+384 TQHQQVSRAALGIEDD
-396 RANKLNLESNQD
+396 K
-408 LESNQNLESNQYLE
+408 QN
-422 NGEGTEKPA
+422 A

-439 GGVFNSELVTERITQ
+439 GGVFNSDLVTERVTT
-454 LLENW
+454 LLSDW
-459 KGTPITVLDNPH
+459 RGAPVTVLDNPH

-501 YFLHLPEKNKM
+501 YFLHLQEKNKM

-539 LGEPVK
+539 LGEPVR
-545 FNLLTSTHDSFG
+545 FNLLTSTHDTLTN
-557 NTNSGSNA
+557 NTA
-565 SIQNG
+565 IQNG
-570 MMVDVDPDIFAPLPP
+570 MMVDVDPDLFAPLPP
-585 YISTLES
+585 YITTLEG
-592 EGATLQANQKER
+592 EGAELQANQKER

-622 CVSTEDDSTENDSK
+622 CVSAEDDSK
-636 RWKLE
+636 RWELE
-641 FEVRNQQADDQEN
+641 FEVRNKQTDDSEQVKL
-654 SSFHPNLEEC
+654 HPKLNEC
-664 KTLISRIYSGNKK
+664 KELIARLYSGNKK

-684 KTLPKDLE
+684 KTLAKDLE
-692 RKLGKREE
+692 KKLGKRDE
-700 WDFATLRQL
+700 WDFTTLRQL
-709 FDAFSQGRKRR
+709 FDTFAQGRKRR

-733 AGFSM
+733 AGFAL

-752 QIWSLYQQSI
+752 QVWGLYQQNI

-778 RVAGGLSQEQQETI
+778 RIAGGLSQEQQETI

-813 AQDMGYESMVR
+813 AQEMGYESMVR
-824 LSASLENLDVEDKV
+824 LSASLEHLEVEDKV
-838 LLATWYL
+838 LLATWFL
-845 SKAMN
+845 SKAIN
-850 HNQFEQ
+850 QNQFEQ
-856 AHWWAL
+856 AHWWAM

-877 AIPREQ
+877 VIPREQ
-883 IEQWLPK
+883 AEQWLPK
-890 LLELNW
+890 LLEQNW
-896 QKEQMIAFAVVMM
+896 LKEPMIAFAAVMI

-919 VSDDYREQVRSKL
+919 ISDDYREQVLTKL
-932 KQSKVPESWISLVEE
+932 KQSKVPESWVSLVEE

-968 TLISS
+968 TLVHH

>member
-1 MTSPRFLVGID
+1 MASPRFLVGID

-19 VAFCEITDNLEQSNV
+19 VAYCEITDNLEQSEV
-34 TLFDIDQLIGP
+34 SLFDIDQLIGP

-62 DGQISPSDLIL
+62 VGQISPSDLTL
-73 PWESVR
+73 PWDNEPVA
-79 TEGDIDNVIVGEWA
+79 GDINNVIVGEWA

-117 DRRSEILPWA
+117 DRNSDILPWA
-127 GAADVEKVSPVTAS
+127 GAQDVDKVSPVIAS
-141 ASYLNHIRQSWNYRH
+141 ASYLNHIRQAWNYRH

-179 KLTLEAAEQAGLGK
+179 KLTLEAAELAGLKK

-206 WYARHQHTAS
+206 WYARHQQTAAD
-216 EELKTLP
+216 ELKDLP

-233 TTDLSLIEAKFD
+233 TTDLSLIEAKFTN
-245 SDELALDR
+245 SDLALDR

-274 AEQRFSQSK
+274 AESRFSQNK
-283 KLNAANL
+283 KLTAASL

-305 SANAPD
+305 SASAPD

-322 KLLGGTKSVQLSK
+322 KLLGGTKSIALSK

-350 GFEEVPDKRR
+350 DFSEVPDKRR

-377 KHIAEFL
+377 KHVAEFL
-384 TQHQQVSYAALN
+384 TQHQQVARAALGIEDD
-396 RANKLNLESNQD
+396 K
-408 LESNQNLESNQYLE
+408 QN
-422 NGEGTEKPA
+422 A

-439 GGVFNSELVTERITQ
+439 GGVFNSDLVTERVTT
-454 LLENW
+454 LLSDW
-459 KGTPITVLDNPH
+459 RGAPVTVLDNPH

-501 YFLHLPEKNKM
+501 YFLHLQEKNKM

-539 LGEPVK
+539 LGEPVR
-545 FNLLTSTHDSFG
+545 FNLLTSTHDTLTK
-557 NTNSGSNA
+557 NTA
-565 SIQNG
+565 IQNG
-570 MMVDVDPDIFAPLPP
+570 VMVDVDPDLFAPLPP
-585 YISTLES
+585 YITTLEG
-592 EGATLQANQKER
+592 EGAELQANQKER

-622 CVSTEDDSTENDSK
+622 CVSAEDDSK
-636 RWKLE
+636 RWELE
-641 FEVRNQQADDQEN
+641 FEVRNKQTDDSEQVKL
-654 SSFHPNLEEC
+654 HPKLNEC
-664 KTLISRIYSGNKK
+664 KELIARLYSGNKK

-684 KTLPKDLE
+684 KTLAKDLE
-692 RKLGKREE
+692 KKLGKRDE
-700 WDFATLRQL
+700 WDFTTLRQL
-709 FDAFSQGRKRR
+709 FDTFAQGRKRR

-733 AGFSM
+733 AGFAL

-752 QIWSLYQQSI
+752 QVWGLYQQNI

-778 RVAGGLSQEQQETI
+778 RIAGGLSQEQQETI

-813 AQDMGYESMVR
+813 AQEMGYESMVR
-824 LSASLENLDVEDKV
+824 LSASLEHLEVEDKV
-838 LLATWYL
+838 LLATWFL
-845 SKAMN
+845 SKAIN
-850 HNQFEQ
+850 QNQFEQ
-856 AHWWAL
+856 AHWWAM

-877 AIPREQ
+877 VIPREQ
-883 IEQWLPK
+883 AEQWLPK
-890 LLELNW
+890 LLEQNW
-896 QKEQMIAFAVVMM
+896 LKEPMIAFAAVMI
-909 CRKTGDRLFD
+909 CRKMGDRLFD
-919 VSDDYREQVRSKL
+919 ISDDYREQVLTKL
-932 KQSKVPESWISLVEE
+932 KQSKVPESWVSLVEE

-968 TLISS
+968 TLVHH

>member
-1 MTSPRFLVGID
+1 MASPRFLVGID

-19 VAFCEITDNLEQSNV
+19 VAYCEITDNLEQSEV
-34 TLFDIDQLIGP
+34 SLFDIDQLIGP

-62 DGQISPSDLIL
+62 VGQISPSDLTL
-73 PWESVR
+73 PWENEPVS
-79 TEGDIDNVIVGEWA
+79 GDISNVIVGEWA

-117 DRRSEILPWA
+117 DRSSDILPWA
-127 GAADVEKVSPVTAS
+127 GAQDVDKVSPVIAS
-141 ASYLNHIRQSWNYRH
+141 ASYLNHIRQAWNYRH

-179 KLTLEAAEQAGLGK
+179 KLTLEAAELAGLKK

-206 WYARHQHTAS
+206 WYARHQQTAAD
-216 EELKTLP
+216 ELKDLP

-233 TTDLSLIEAKFD
+233 TTDLSLIEAKFTN
-245 SDELALDR
+245 SDLALDR

-274 AEQRFSQSK
+274 AESRFSQNK
-283 KLNAANL
+283 KLTAASL

-300 KENLL
+300 KESLL
-305 SANAPD
+305 SASAPE

-322 KLLGGTKSVQLSK
+322 KLLGGTKSIGLSK

-350 GFEEVPDKRR
+350 DFSEVPDKRR

-377 KHIAEFL
+377 KHVAEFL
-384 TQHQQVSYAALN
+384 TQHQQVARAALGIEDD
-396 RANKLNLESNQD
+396 K
-408 LESNQNLESNQYLE
+408 QN
-422 NGEGTEKPA
+422 A

-439 GGVFNSELVTERITQ
+439 GGVFNSELVTERVTT
-454 LLENW
+454 LLSDW
-459 KGTPITVLDNPH
+459 RGAPVTVLDNPH

-501 YFLHLPEKNKM
+501 YFLHLQEKNKM

-539 LGEPVK
+539 LGEPVR
-545 FNLLTSTHDSFG
+545 FNLLTSTHDTLTN
-557 NTNSGSNA
+557 NTA
-565 SIQNG
+565 IQNG
-570 MMVDVDPDIFAPLPP
+570 VMVDVDPDLFAPLPP
-585 YISTLES
+585 YITTLEG
-592 EGATLQANQKER
+592 EGAELQANQKER

-622 CVSTEDDSTENDSK
+622 CVSAEDESK
-636 RWKLE
+636 RWELE
-641 FEVRNQQADDQEN
+641 FEVRNKQTDDSEQVKL
-654 SSFHPNLEEC
+654 HPKLNEC
-664 KTLISRIYSGNKK
+664 KELIARLYSGNKK
-677 SAEGKEI
+677 SAESKEI
-684 KTLPKDLE
+684 KTLAKDLE
-692 RKLGKREE
+692 KKLGKRDE
-700 WDFATLRQL
+700 WDFTTLRQL
-709 FDAFSQGRKRR
+709 FDTFAQGRKRR

-733 AGFSM
+733 AGFAL

-752 QIWSLYQQSI
+752 QVWGLYQQNI

-778 RVAGGLSQEQQETI
+778 RIAGGLSQEQQETI

-824 LSASLENLDVEDKV
+824 LSASLEHLEVEDKV
-838 LLATWYL
+838 LLATWFL
-845 SKAMN
+845 SKAIN
-850 HNQFEQ
+850 QNQFEQ
-856 AHWWAL
+856 AHWWAM

-877 AIPREQ
+877 VVPREQ
-883 IEQWLPK
+883 AEQWLPK
-890 LLELNW
+890 LLEQNW
-896 QKEQMIAFAVVMM
+896 QKEPMIAFAAVMI

-919 VSDDYREQVRSKL
+919 ISDDYREQVLAKL
-932 KQSKVPESWISLVEE
+932 KQSKVPESWVSLVEE

-954 ESKRVFGDALPSGL
+954 ESKRIFGDALPSGL
-968 TLISS
+968 TLVNN

>member
-1 MTSPRFLVGID
+1 MASPRFLVGID

-19 VAFCEITDNLEQSNV
+19 VAFCEITDQLQQSPV
-34 TLFDIDQLIGP
+34 SLFEIDQLIGP

-62 DGQISPSDLIL
+62 QGQISPSDLTL
-73 PWESVR
+73 PWDDKPV
-79 TEGDIDNVIVGEWA
+79 TGDIEHVIVGEWA

-117 DRRSEILPWA
+117 DRSSEILPWA
-127 GAADVEKVSPVTAS
+127 GAADVEKVSPVIAS
-141 ASYLNHIRQSWNYRH
+141 ASYLNHIRLAWNYRN

-179 KLTLEAAEQAGLGK
+179 KLTLEAAQLAGLNK

-206 WYARHQHTAS
+206 WYARHQQTAAD
-216 EELKTLP
+216 ELKELP

-233 TTDLSLIEAKFD
+233 TTDLSLIEAKYQQE
-245 SDELALDR
+245 ELSLDR

-283 KLNAANL
+283 KLNAASL

-305 SANAPD
+305 SANAPN

-322 KLLGGTKSVQLSK
+322 KLLGGTKSIGLTK
-335 QEVHQIALDGFFPLS
+335 QEVHQIALDGFFPTTDFS
-350 GFEEVPDKRR
+350 QTPDKRR

-377 KHIAEFL
+377 KHVAEFL
-384 TQHQQVSYAALN
+384 NQHQQVSYSALGQ
-396 RANKLNLESNQD
+396 EDTS
-408 LESNQNLESNQYLE
+408 
-422 NGEGTEKPA
+422 KPA

-439 GGVFNSELVTERITQ
+439 GGVFNSELVTARVTQ
-454 LLENW
+454 LLEKW
-459 KGTPITVLDNPH
+459 RGEPVTVLDNPH

-501 YFLHLPEKNKM
+501 YFLHLQEKNKM
-512 GKALCLLA
+512 GKALCLLS
-520 KGTEEGHEIRLSG
+520 KGTEEGQEIRLSG

-539 LGEPVK
+539 LGEPVR
-545 FNLLTSTHDSFG
+545 FNLLTTTHDALSN
-557 NTNSGSNA
+557 NTA
-565 SIQNG
+565 VQNG
-570 MMVDVDPDIFAPLPP
+570 VMVDVDPDLFAPLPP
-585 YISTLES
+585 YISTLEG
-592 EGATLQANQKER
+592 EGVELQANQKER

-622 CVSTEDDSTENDSK
+622 CVHVDDDSK
-636 RWKLE
+636 RWALE
-641 FEVRNQQADDQEN
+641 FEVRNQKSEENEQE
-654 SSFHPNLEEC
+654 SLHPRLPEC
-664 KTLISRIYSGNKK
+664 KELIARIYSGNKK
-677 SAEGKEI
+677 SADSKEI
-684 KTLPKDLE
+684 KTLTKELE
-692 RKLGKREE
+692 KKLGKRDE
-700 WDFATLRQL
+700 WDFTTLRQL
-709 FDAFSQGRKRR
+709 FDTFALGRKRR
-720 RRSEQHEKNWLRL
+720 RRSEAHEKNWLRL
-733 AGFSM
+733 AGFSL
-738 RPGFGDPTDSWRIE
+738 RPGFGDATDSWRIE
-752 QIWSLYQQSI
+752 QVWGLYQQGI

-778 RVAGGLSQEQQETI
+778 RIAGGLSQEQQETI

-805 KNPQSAKA
+805 KNPQSAKV

-824 LSASLENLDVEDKV
+824 LAASLEHLEVEDKV
-838 LLATWYL
+838 LLSTWCL
-845 SKAMN
+845 SKAIN

-862 GRLASRTPLYGSQHN
+862 GRLASRTPLYGSQHSV
-877 AIPREQ
+877 IPREQ
-883 IEQWLPK
+883 AEQWLPK
-890 LLELNW
+890 LLEQNW
-896 QKEQMIAFAVVMM
+896 QKEPMIAFAAVMI
-909 CRKTGDRLFD
+909 CRRTGDRLFD
-919 VSDDYREQVRSKL
+919 ISDDYRQQVLDKL
-932 KQSKVPESWISLVEE
+932 KQSKVPDAWVDLVEQ
-947 VKELSES
+947 VKELSAN
-954 ESKRVFGDALPSGL
+954 ESKRIFGDALPSGL
-968 TLISS
+968 SLLNNT

>member
-1 MTSPRFLVGID
+1 MASPRFLVGID

-19 VAFCEITDNLEQSNV
+19 VAYCEITDNLEQSEV
-34 TLFDIDQLIGP
+34 SLFDIDQLIGP

-62 DGQISPSDLIL
+62 VGQISPSDLPL
-73 PWESVR
+73 PWENEPVS
-79 TEGDIDNVIVGEWA
+79 GDISNVIVGEWA

-117 DRRSEILPWA
+117 DRSSDILPWA
-127 GAADVEKVSPVTAS
+127 GAQDVDKVSPVIAS
-141 ASYLNHIRQSWNYRH
+141 ASYLNHIRQAWNYRH

-179 KLTLEAAEQAGLGK
+179 KLTLEAAQLAGLKK

-206 WYARHQHTAS
+206 WYARHQQTAAD
-216 EELKTLP
+216 ELKELP

-233 TTDLSLIEAKFD
+233 TTDLSLIEASF
-245 SDELALDR
+245 SSQDELALDR

-274 AEQRFSQSK
+274 AESRFNQSK
-283 KLNAANL
+283 KLTAASL

-305 SANAPD
+305 SASAPE

-322 KLLGGTKSVQLSK
+322 KLLGGTKSIGLSK

-350 GFEEVPDKRR
+350 DFSEVPDKRR

-377 KHIAEFL
+377 KHVAEFL
-384 TQHQQVSYAALN
+384 TQHQQVARAALGIEDD
-396 RANKLNLESNQD
+396 K
-408 LESNQNLESNQYLE
+408 QN
-422 NGEGTEKPA
+422 A

-439 GGVFNSELVTERITQ
+439 GGVFNSELVTERVTT
-454 LLENW
+454 LLSDW
-459 KGTPITVLDNPH
+459 RGAPVTVLDNPH

-501 YFLHLPEKNKM
+501 YFLHLQEKNKM

-539 LGEPVK
+539 LGEPVR
-545 FNLLTSTHDSFG
+545 FNLLTSTHDTL
-557 NTNSGSNA
+557 TNHTA
-565 SIQNG
+565 IQNG
-570 MMVDVDPDIFAPLPP
+570 VMVDVDPDLFAPLPP
-585 YISTLES
+585 YITTLEG
-592 EGATLQANQKER
+592 EGAELQANQKER

-622 CVSTEDDSTENDSK
+622 CVSAEDDSK
-636 RWKLE
+636 RWELE
-641 FEVRNQQADDQEN
+641 FEVRNKQTDDSEQVKL
-654 SSFHPNLEEC
+654 HPKLNEC
-664 KTLISRIYSGNKK
+664 KELIARLYSGNKK
-677 SAEGKEI
+677 SAESKEI
-684 KTLPKDLE
+684 KTLAKDLE
-692 RKLGKREE
+692 KKLGKRDE
-700 WDFATLRQL
+700 WDFTTLRQL
-709 FDAFSQGRKRR
+709 FDTFAQGRKRR

-733 AGFSM
+733 AGFAL

-752 QIWSLYQQSI
+752 QVWGLYQQNI

-778 RVAGGLSQEQQETI
+778 RIAGGLSQEQQETI

-824 LSASLENLDVEDKV
+824 LSASLEHLEVEDKV
-838 LLATWYL
+838 LLATWFL
-845 SKAMN
+845 SKAIN

-856 AHWWAL
+856 AHWWAM

-877 AIPREQ
+877 VVPREQ
-883 IEQWLPK
+883 AEQWLPK
-890 LLELNW
+890 LLEQNW
-896 QKEQMIAFAVVMM
+896 QKEPMIAFAAVMI

-919 VSDDYREQVRSKL
+919 ISDDYREQVLTKL
-932 KQSKVPESWISLVEE
+932 KQSKVPESWVSLVEE

-954 ESKRVFGDALPSGL
+954 ESKRIFGDALPSGL
-968 TLISS
+968 TLVNN

>member
-1 MTSPRFLVGID
+1 MASPRFLVGID

-19 VAFCEITDNLEQSNV
+19 VAYCEITDNLEQSEV
-34 TLFDIDQLIGP
+34 SLFDIDQLIGP

-62 DGQISPSDLIL
+62 VGQISPSDLTL
-73 PWESVR
+73 PWDNEPVA
-79 TEGDIDNVIVGEWA
+79 GDINNVIVGEWA

-117 DRRSEILPWA
+117 DRNSDILPWA
-127 GAADVEKVSPVTAS
+127 GAQDVDKVSPVIAS
-141 ASYLNHIRQSWNYRH
+141 ASYLNHIRQAWNYRH

-179 KLTLEAAEQAGLGK
+179 KLTLEAAELAGLKK

-206 WYARHQHTAS
+206 WYARHQQTAAD
-216 EELKTLP
+216 ELKDLP

-233 TTDLSLIEAKFD
+233 TTDLSLIEAKFTN
-245 SDELALDR
+245 SDLALDR

-274 AEQRFSQSK
+274 AESRFNQNK
-283 KLNAANL
+283 KLTAASL

-305 SANAPD
+305 SASAPD

-322 KLLGGTKSVQLSK
+322 KLLGGTKSIALSK

-350 GFEEVPDKRR
+350 DFSEVPDKRR

-377 KHIAEFL
+377 KHVAEFL
-384 TQHQQVSYAALN
+384 TQHQQVSRAALGIEDD
-396 RANKLNLESNQD
+396 K
-408 LESNQNLESNQYLE
+408 QN
-422 NGEGTEKPA
+422 A

-439 GGVFNSELVTERITQ
+439 GGVFNSDLVTERVTT
-454 LLENW
+454 LLSDW
-459 KGTPITVLDNPH
+459 RGAPVTVLDNPH

-501 YFLHLPEKNKM
+501 YFLHLQEKNKM

-539 LGEPVK
+539 LGEPVR
-545 FNLLTSTHDSFG
+545 FNLLTSTHDTLTN
-557 NTNSGSNA
+557 NTA
-565 SIQNG
+565 IQNG
-570 MMVDVDPDIFAPLPP
+570 VMVDVDPDLFAPLPP
-585 YISTLES
+585 YITTLEG
-592 EGATLQANQKER
+592 EGAELQANQKER

-622 CVSTEDDSTENDSK
+622 CVSAEDDSK
-636 RWKLE
+636 RWELE
-641 FEVRNQQADDQEN
+641 FEVRNKQTDDSEQVKL
-654 SSFHPNLEEC
+654 HPKLNEC
-664 KTLISRIYSGNKK
+664 KELIARLYSGNKK

-684 KTLPKDLE
+684 KTLAKDLE
-692 RKLGKREE
+692 KKLGKRDE
-700 WDFATLRQL
+700 WDFTTLRQL
-709 FDAFSQGRKRR
+709 FDTFAQGRKRR

-733 AGFSM
+733 AGFAL

-752 QIWSLYQQSI
+752 QVWGLYQQNI

-778 RVAGGLSQEQQETI
+778 RIAGGLSQEQQEII

-813 AQDMGYESMVR
+813 AQEMGYESMVR
-824 LSASLENLDVEDKV
+824 LSASLEHLEVEDKV
-838 LLATWYL
+838 LLATWFL
-845 SKAMN
+845 SKAIN
-850 HNQFEQ
+850 QNQFEQ
-856 AHWWAL
+856 AHWWAM

-877 AIPREQ
+877 VIPREQ
-883 IEQWLPK
+883 AEQWLPK
-890 LLELNW
+890 LLEQNW
-896 QKEQMIAFAVVMM
+896 QKEPMIAFAAVMI

-919 VSDDYREQVRSKL
+919 ISDDYREQVLTKL
-932 KQSKVPESWISLVEE
+932 KQSKVPESWVSLVEE

-968 TLISS
+968 TLVHH

>member
-1 MTSPRFLVGID
+1 MASPRFLVGID

-19 VAFCEITDNLEQSNV
+19 VAYCEITDNLEQSEV
-34 TLFDIDQLIGP
+34 SLFDIDQLIGP

-62 DGQISPSDLIL
+62 VGQISPSDLTL
-73 PWESVR
+73 PWENEPVS
-79 TEGDIDNVIVGEWA
+79 GDISNVIVGEWA

-117 DRRSEILPWA
+117 DRSSDILPWA
-127 GAADVEKVSPVTAS
+127 GAQDVDKVSPVIAS
-141 ASYLNHIRQSWNYRH
+141 ASYLNHIRQAWNYRH

-179 KLTLEAAEQAGLGK
+179 KLTLEAAELAGLKK

-206 WYARHQHTAS
+206 WYARHQQTAAD
-216 EELKTLP
+216 ELKELP

-233 TTDLSLIEAKFD
+233 TTDLSLIEASF
-245 SDELALDR
+245 SSQDELALDR

-274 AEQRFSQSK
+274 AESRFNQSK
-283 KLNAANL
+283 KLTAASL

-305 SANAPD
+305 SASAPE

-322 KLLGGTKSVQLSK
+322 KLLGGTKSIGLSK

-350 GFEEVPDKRR
+350 DFSEVPDKRR

-377 KHIAEFL
+377 KHVAEFL
-384 TQHQQVSYAALN
+384 TQHQQVARAALGIEDD
-396 RANKLNLESNQD
+396 K
-408 LESNQNLESNQYLE
+408 QN
-422 NGEGTEKPA
+422 A

-439 GGVFNSELVTERITQ
+439 GGVFNSELVTERVTT
-454 LLENW
+454 LLSDW
-459 KGTPITVLDNPH
+459 RGAPVTVLDNPH

-501 YFLHLPEKNKM
+501 YFLHLQEKNKM

-539 LGEPVK
+539 LGEPVR
-545 FNLLTSTHDSFG
+545 FNLLTSTHDTLTN
-557 NTNSGSNA
+557 NTA
-565 SIQNG
+565 IQNG
-570 MMVDVDPDIFAPLPP
+570 VMVDVDPDLFAPLPP
-585 YISTLES
+585 YITTLEG
-592 EGATLQANQKER
+592 EGAELQANQKER

-622 CVSTEDDSTENDSK
+622 CVSAEDDSK

-641 FEVRNQQADDQEN
+641 FEVRNKQTDDSEQVKL
-654 SSFHPNLEEC
+654 HPKLNEC
-664 KTLISRIYSGNKK
+664 KELIARLYSGNKK
-677 SAEGKEI
+677 SAESKEI
-684 KTLPKDLE
+684 KTLAKDLE
-692 RKLGKREE
+692 KKLGKRDE
-700 WDFATLRQL
+700 WDFTTLRQL
-709 FDAFSQGRKRR
+709 FDTFAQGRKRR

-733 AGFSM
+733 AGFAL

-752 QIWSLYQQSI
+752 QVWGLYQQNI

-778 RVAGGLSQEQQETI
+778 RIAGGLSQEQQETI

-824 LSASLENLDVEDKV
+824 LSASLEHLEVEDKV
-838 LLATWYL
+838 LLATWFL
-845 SKAMN
+845 SKAIN

-856 AHWWAL
+856 AHWWAM

-877 AIPREQ
+877 VVPREQ
-883 IEQWLPK
+883 AEQWLPK
-890 LLELNW
+890 LLEQNW
-896 QKEQMIAFAVVMM
+896 QKEPMIAFAAVMI

-919 VSDDYREQVRSKL
+919 ISDDYREQVLAKL
-932 KQSKVPESWISLVEE
+932 KQSKVPESWVSLVEE

-954 ESKRVFGDALPSGL
+954 ESKRIFGDALPSGL
-968 TLISS
+968 TLVNN

>member
-1 MTSPRFLVGID
+1 MASPRFLVGID

-19 VAFCEITDNLEQSNV
+19 VAYCEITDNLEQSEV
-34 TLFDIDQLIGP
+34 SLFDIDQLIGP

-62 DGQISPSDLIL
+62 VGQISPSDLTL
-73 PWESVR
+73 PWENEPVS
-79 TEGDIDNVIVGEWA
+79 GDISNVIVGEWA

-117 DRRSEILPWA
+117 DRSSDILPWA
-127 GAADVEKVSPVTAS
+127 GAQDVDKVSPVIAS
-141 ASYLNHIRQSWNYRH
+141 ASYLNHIRQAWNYRH

-179 KLTLEAAEQAGLGK
+179 KLTLEAAELAGLKK

-206 WYARHQHTAS
+206 WYARHQQTAAD
-216 EELKTLP
+216 ELKELP

-233 TTDLSLIEAKFD
+233 TTDLSLIEASF
-245 SDELALDR
+245 SSQDELALDR

-274 AEQRFSQSK
+274 AESRLSQNKGEQSK
-283 KLNAANL
+283 KLTAASL

-305 SANAPD
+305 SASAPE

-322 KLLGGTKSVQLSK
+322 KLLGGTKSIGLSK

-350 GFEEVPDKRR
+350 DFSEVPDKRR

-377 KHIAEFL
+377 KHVAEFL
-384 TQHQQVSYAALN
+384 TQHQQVARAALGIEDD
-396 RANKLNLESNQD
+396 K
-408 LESNQNLESNQYLE
+408 QN
-422 NGEGTEKPA
+422 A

-439 GGVFNSELVTERITQ
+439 GGVFNSELVTERVTT
-454 LLENW
+454 LLSDW
-459 KGTPITVLDNPH
+459 RGAPVTVLDNPH

-501 YFLHLPEKNKM
+501 YFLHLQEKNKM

-539 LGEPVK
+539 LGEPVR
-545 FNLLTSTHDSFG
+545 FNLLTSTHDTLTN
-557 NTNSGSNA
+557 NT

-570 MMVDVDPDIFAPLPP
+570 VMVDVDPDLFAPLPP
-585 YISTLES
+585 YITTLEG
-592 EGATLQANQKER
+592 EGAELQANQKER

-622 CVSTEDDSTENDSK
+622 CVSAEDDSK
-636 RWKLE
+636 RWELE
-641 FEVRNQQADDQEN
+641 FEVRNKQTDDSEQVKL
-654 SSFHPNLEEC
+654 HPKLNEC
-664 KTLISRIYSGNKK
+664 KELIARLYSGNKK
-677 SAEGKEI
+677 SAESKEI
-684 KTLPKDLE
+684 KTLAKDLE
-692 RKLGKREE
+692 KKLGKRDE
-700 WDFATLRQL
+700 WDFTTLRQL
-709 FDAFSQGRKRR
+709 FDAFAQGRKRR

-733 AGFSM
+733 AGFAL

-752 QIWSLYQQSI
+752 QVWGLYQQNI

-778 RVAGGLSQEQQETI
+778 RIAGGLSQEQQETI

-824 LSASLENLDVEDKV
+824 LSASLEHLEVEDKV
-838 LLATWYL
+838 LLATWFL
-845 SKAMN
+845 SKAIN

-856 AHWWAL
+856 AHWWAM

-877 AIPREQ
+877 VVPREQ
-883 IEQWLPK
+883 AEQWLPK
-890 LLELNW
+890 LLEQNW
-896 QKEQMIAFAVVMM
+896 QKEPMIAFAAVMI

-919 VSDDYREQVRSKL
+919 ISDDYRKQVLAKL

-954 ESKRVFGDALPSGL
+954 ESKRIFGDALPSGL
-968 TLISS
+968 TLVNN

>member
-1 MTSPRFLVGID
+1 MASPRFLVGID

-19 VAFCEITDNLEQSNV
+19 VAYCEITDNLEQSEV
-34 TLFDIDQLIGP
+34 SLFDIDQLIGP

-62 DGQISPSDLIL
+62 IGQISPSDLTL
-73 PWESVR
+73 PWENEPVS
-79 TEGDIDNVIVGEWA
+79 GDISNVIVGEWA

-117 DRRSEILPWA
+117 DRSSDILPWA
-127 GAADVEKVSPVTAS
+127 GAQDVDKVSPVIAS
-141 ASYLNHIRQSWNYRH
+141 ASYLNHIRQAWNYRH

-179 KLTLEAAEQAGLGK
+179 KLTLEAAELAGLKK

-206 WYARHQHTAS
+206 WYARHQQTAAD
-216 EELKTLP
+216 ELKELP

-233 TTDLSLIEAKFD
+233 TTDLSLIEASF
-245 SDELALDR
+245 SSQNELALDR

-274 AEQRFSQSK
+274 AESRFNQSK
-283 KLNAANL
+283 KLTAASL

-305 SANAPD
+305 SASAPE

-322 KLLGGTKSVQLSK
+322 KLLGGTKSIGLSK

-350 GFEEVPDKRR
+350 DFSEVPDKRR

-377 KHIAEFL
+377 KHVAEFL
-384 TQHQQVSYAALN
+384 TTHQQVSRAALGIEDD
-396 RANKLNLESNQD
+396 K
-408 LESNQNLESNQYLE
+408 QN
-422 NGEGTEKPA
+422 A

-439 GGVFNSELVTERITQ
+439 GGVFNSELVTERVTT
-454 LLENW
+454 LLSDW
-459 KGTPITVLDNPH
+459 RGAPVTVLDNPH

-501 YFLHLPEKNKM
+501 YFLHLQEKNKM

-539 LGEPVK
+539 LGEPVR
-545 FNLLTSTHDSFG
+545 FNLLTSTHDTLTN
-557 NTNSGSNA
+557 NTA
-565 SIQNG
+565 IQNG
-570 MMVDVDPDIFAPLPP
+570 VMVDVDPDLFAPLPP
-585 YISTLES
+585 YITTLEG
-592 EGATLQANQKER
+592 EGAELQANQKER

-622 CVSTEDDSTENDSK
+622 CVSAEDDSK
-636 RWKLE
+636 RWELE
-641 FEVRNQQADDQEN
+641 FEVRNKQTDDSEQVKL
-654 SSFHPNLEEC
+654 HPKLNEC
-664 KTLISRIYSGNKK
+664 KELIARLYSGNKK
-677 SAEGKEI
+677 SAESKEI
-684 KTLPKDLE
+684 KTLAKDLE
-692 RKLGKREE
+692 KKLGKRDE
-700 WDFATLRQL
+700 WDFTTLRQL
-709 FDAFSQGRKRR
+709 FDTFAQGRKRR

-733 AGFSM
+733 AGFAL

-752 QIWSLYQQSI
+752 QVWGLYQQNI

-778 RVAGGLSQEQQETI
+778 RIAGGLSQEQQETI

-824 LSASLENLDVEDKV
+824 LAASLEHLEVEDKV
-838 LLATWYL
+838 LLATWFL
-845 SKAMN
+845 SKAIN

-856 AHWWAL
+856 AHWWAM

-877 AIPREQ
+877 VIPREQ
-883 IEQWLPK
+883 AEQWLPK
-890 LLELNW
+890 LLEQNW
-896 QKEQMIAFAVVMM
+896 QKEPMIAFAAVMI

-919 VSDDYREQVRSKL
+919 ISDDYREQVLTKL
-932 KQSKVPESWISLVEE
+932 KQSKVPESWVSLVEE

-954 ESKRVFGDALPSGL
+954 ESKRIFGDALPSGL
-968 TLISS
+968 TLVNN

>member
-1 MTSPRFLVGID
+1 MASPRFLVGID

-19 VAFCEITDNLEQSNV
+19 VAYCEITDNLEQSEV
-34 TLFDIDQLIGP
+34 SLFDIDQLIGP

-62 DGQISPSDLIL
+62 IGQISPSDLTL
-73 PWESVR
+73 PWENEPVS
-79 TEGDIDNVIVGEWA
+79 GDISNVIVGEWA

-117 DRRSEILPWA
+117 DRSSDILPWA
-127 GAADVEKVSPVTAS
+127 GAQDVDKVSPVIAS
-141 ASYLNHIRQSWNYRH
+141 ASYLNHIRQAWNYRH

-179 KLTLEAAEQAGLGK
+179 KLTLEAAELAGLKK

-206 WYARHQHTAS
+206 WYARHQQTAAD
-216 EELKTLP
+216 ELKELP

-233 TTDLSLIEAKFD
+233 TTDLSLIEASF
-245 SDELALDR
+245 SSQNELALDR

-274 AEQRFSQSK
+274 AESRLSQNKGEQSK
-283 KLNAANL
+283 KLTAASL

-305 SANAPD
+305 SANAPE

-322 KLLGGTKSVQLSK
+322 KLLGGTKSIGLSK

-350 GFEEVPDKRR
+350 DFSEVPDKRR

-377 KHIAEFL
+377 KHVAEFL
-384 TQHQQVSYAALN
+384 TQHQQVSRAALGIEDD
-396 RANKLNLESNQD
+396 K
-408 LESNQNLESNQYLE
+408 QN
-422 NGEGTEKPA
+422 A

-439 GGVFNSELVTERITQ
+439 GGVFNSELVTERVTT
-454 LLENW
+454 LLSDW
-459 KGTPITVLDNPH
+459 RGAPVTVLDNPH

-501 YFLHLPEKNKM
+501 YFLHLQEKNKM

-539 LGEPVK
+539 LGEPVR
-545 FNLLTSTHDSFG
+545 FNLLTSTHDTLTN
-557 NTNSGSNA
+557 NTA
-565 SIQNG
+565 IQNG
-570 MMVDVDPDIFAPLPP
+570 VMVDVDPDLFTPLPP
-585 YISTLES
+585 YITTLEG
-592 EGATLQANQKER
+592 EGAELQANQKER

-622 CVSTEDDSTENDSK
+622 CVSAEDDSK
-636 RWKLE
+636 RWELE
-641 FEVRNQQADDQEN
+641 FEVRNKQTDDSEQVKL
-654 SSFHPNLEEC
+654 HPKLNEC
-664 KTLISRIYSGNKK
+664 KELIARLYSGNKK
-677 SAEGKEI
+677 SAESKEI
-684 KTLPKDLE
+684 KTLAKDLE
-692 RKLGKREE
+692 KKLGKRDE
-700 WDFATLRQL
+700 WDFTTLRQL
-709 FDAFSQGRKRR
+709 FDTFAQGRKRR

-733 AGFSM
+733 AGFAL
-738 RPGFGDPTDSWRIE
+738 RPGFGAPTDSWRIE
-752 QIWSLYQQSI
+752 QVWGLYQQNI

-778 RVAGGLSQEQQETI
+778 RIAGGLSQEQQETI

-824 LSASLENLDVEDKV
+824 LSASLEHLEVEDKV
-838 LLATWYL
+838 LLATWFL
-845 SKAMN
+845 SKAIN

-856 AHWWAL
+856 AHWWAM

-877 AIPREQ
+877 VIPREQ
-883 IEQWLPK
+883 AEQWLPK
-890 LLELNW
+890 LLEQNW
-896 QKEQMIAFAVVMM
+896 QKEPMIAFAAVMI

-919 VSDDYREQVRSKL
+919 ISDDYREQVLAKL
-932 KQSKVPESWISLVEE
+932 KQSKVPESWVSLVEE

-954 ESKRVFGDALPSGL
+954 ESKRIFGDALPSGL
-968 TLISS
+968 TLVNN

>member
-1 MTSPRFLVGID
+1 MASPRFLVGID

-19 VAFCEITDNLEQSNV
+19 VAYCEITDNLEQSEV
-34 TLFDIDQLIGP
+34 SLFDIDQLIGP

-62 DGQISPSDLIL
+62 VGQISPSDLTL
-73 PWESVR
+73 PWENEPVS
-79 TEGDIDNVIVGEWA
+79 GDISNVIVGEWA

-117 DRRSEILPWA
+117 DRSSDILPWA
-127 GAADVEKVSPVTAS
+127 GAQDVDKVSPVIAS
-141 ASYLNHIRQSWNYRH
+141 ASYLNHIRQAWNYRH

-179 KLTLEAAEQAGLGK
+179 KLTLEAAQLTGLKK

-206 WYARHQHTAS
+206 WYARHQQTVAD
-216 EELKTLP
+216 ELKELP

-233 TTDLSLIEAKFD
+233 TTDLSLIEASF
-245 SDELALDR
+245 SSQNELALDR

-274 AEQRFSQSK
+274 AESRFNQSK
-283 KLNAANL
+283 KLTAASL

-305 SANAPD
+305 SASAPE

-322 KLLGGTKSVQLSK
+322 KLLGGTKSIGLSK

-350 GFEEVPDKRR
+350 DFSEVPDKRR

-377 KHIAEFL
+377 KHVAEFL
-384 TQHQQVSYAALN
+384 TQHQQVSRAALGIEDD
-396 RANKLNLESNQD
+396 K
-408 LESNQNLESNQYLE
+408 QN
-422 NGEGTEKPA
+422 A

-439 GGVFNSELVTERITQ
+439 GGVFNSELVTERVTT
-454 LLENW
+454 LLSDW
-459 KGTPITVLDNPH
+459 RGAPVTVLDNPH

-501 YFLHLPEKNKM
+501 YFLHLQEKNKM

-539 LGEPVK
+539 LGEPVR
-545 FNLLTSTHDSFG
+545 FNLLTSTHDTLTN
-557 NTNSGSNA
+557 NTA
-565 SIQNG
+565 IQNG
-570 MMVDVDPDIFAPLPP
+570 VMVDVDPDLFAPLPP
-585 YISTLES
+585 YITTLEG
-592 EGATLQANQKER
+592 EGAELQANQKER

-622 CVSTEDDSTENDSK
+622 CVSAEDDSK
-636 RWKLE
+636 RWELE
-641 FEVRNQQADDQEN
+641 FEVRNKQTDDSEQVKL
-654 SSFHPNLEEC
+654 HPKLNEC
-664 KTLISRIYSGNKK
+664 KELIARLYSGNKK
-677 SAEGKEI
+677 SAESKEI
-684 KTLPKDLE
+684 KTLAKDLE
-692 RKLGKREE
+692 KKLGKRDE
-700 WDFATLRQL
+700 WDFTTLRQL
-709 FDAFSQGRKRR
+709 FDTFAQGRKRR

-733 AGFSM
+733 AGFAL

-752 QIWSLYQQSI
+752 QVWGLYQQNI

-778 RVAGGLSQEQQETI
+778 RIAGGLSQEQQETI

-824 LSASLENLDVEDKV
+824 LAASLEHLEVEDKV
-838 LLATWYL
+838 LLATWFL
-845 SKAMN
+845 SKAIN

-856 AHWWAL
+856 AHWWAM

-877 AIPREQ
+877 VIPREQ
-883 IEQWLPK
+883 AEQWLPK
-890 LLELNW
+890 LLEQNW
-896 QKEQMIAFAVVMM
+896 QKEPMIAFAAVMI

-919 VSDDYREQVRSKL
+919 ISDDYREQVLTKL
-932 KQSKVPESWISLVEE
+932 KQSKVPESWVSLVEE

-954 ESKRVFGDALPSGL
+954 ESKRIFGDALPSGL
-968 TLISS
+968 TLVNN

>member
-1 MTSPRFLVGID
+1 MASPRFLVGID

-19 VAFCEITDNLEQSNV
+19 VAYCEITDNLEQSEV
-34 TLFDIDQLIGP
+34 SLFDIDQLIGP

-62 DGQISPSDLIL
+62 VGQISPSDLTL
-73 PWESVR
+73 PWDNEPVA
-79 TEGDIDNVIVGEWA
+79 GDINNVIVGEWA

-117 DRRSEILPWA
+117 NRNSDILPWA
-127 GAADVEKVSPVTAS
+127 GAQDVDKVSPVIAS
-141 ASYLNHIRQSWNYRH
+141 ASYLNHIRQAWNYRH

-179 KLTLEAAEQAGLGK
+179 KLTLEAAELAGLKK

-206 WYARHQHTAS
+206 WYARHQQTAAD
-216 EELKTLP
+216 ELKDLP

-233 TTDLSLIEAKFD
+233 TTDLSLIEAKFTHD
-245 SDELALDR
+245 DLALDR

-274 AEQRFSQSK
+274 AESRFNQNK
-283 KLNAANL
+283 KLTAASL

-305 SANAPD
+305 STSAPE

-322 KLLGGTKSVQLSK
+322 KLLGGTKSIALSK

-350 GFEEVPDKRR
+350 DFSEVPDKRR

-377 KHIAEFL
+377 KHVAEFL
-384 TQHQQVSYAALN
+384 TQHQQVSRAALGIEDD
-396 RANKLNLESNQD
+396 K
-408 LESNQNLESNQYLE
+408 QN
-422 NGEGTEKPA
+422 A

-439 GGVFNSELVTERITQ
+439 GGVFNSDLVTERVTT
-454 LLENW
+454 LLSDW
-459 KGTPITVLDNPH
+459 RGAPVTVLDNPH

-501 YFLHLPEKNKM
+501 YFLHLQEKNKM

-539 LGEPVK
+539 LGEPVR
-545 FNLLTSTHDSFG
+545 FNLLTSTHDTLTN
-557 NTNSGSNA
+557 NTA
-565 SIQNG
+565 IQNG
-570 MMVDVDPDIFAPLPP
+570 VMVDVDPDLFAPLPP
-585 YISTLES
+585 YITTLEG
-592 EGATLQANQKER
+592 EGAELQANQKER

-622 CVSTEDDSTENDSK
+622 CVSAEDDSK
-636 RWKLE
+636 RWELE
-641 FEVRNQQADDQEN
+641 FEVRNKQTDDSEQVKL
-654 SSFHPNLEEC
+654 HPKLNEC
-664 KTLISRIYSGNKK
+664 KELIARLYSGNKK
-677 SAEGKEI
+677 SAEGNEI
-684 KTLPKDLE
+684 KTLAKDLE
-692 RKLGKREE
+692 KKLGKREE
-700 WDFATLRQL
+700 WDFTTLRQL
-709 FDAFSQGRKRR
+709 FDTFAQGRKRR

-733 AGFSM
+733 AGFAL

-752 QIWSLYQQSI
+752 QVWGLYQQNI

-778 RVAGGLSQEQQETI
+778 RIAGGLSQEQQETI

-813 AQDMGYESMVR
+813 AQEMGYESMVR
-824 LSASLENLDVEDKV
+824 LSASLEHLEVEDKV
-838 LLATWYL
+838 LLATWFL
-845 SKAMN
+845 SKAIN
-850 HNQFEQ
+850 QNQFEQ
-856 AHWWAL
+856 AHWWAM

-877 AIPREQ
+877 VIPREQ
-883 IEQWLPK
+883 AEQWLPK
-890 LLELNW
+890 LLEQNW
-896 QKEQMIAFAVVMM
+896 LKEPMIAFAAVMI

-919 VSDDYREQVRSKL
+919 ISDDYREQVLTKL
-932 KQSKVPESWISLVEE
+932 KQSKVPESWVSLVEE

-968 TLISS
+968 TLVHH

>member
-1 MTSPRFLVGID
+1 MASPRFLVGID

-19 VAFCEITDNLEQSNV
+19 VAYCEITDNLEQSEV
-34 TLFDIDQLIGP
+34 SLFDIDQLIGP

-62 DGQISPSDLIL
+62 VGQISPSDLTL
-73 PWESVR
+73 PWENEPVS
-79 TEGDIDNVIVGEWA
+79 GDISNVIVGEWA

-117 DRRSEILPWA
+117 DRSSDILPWA
-127 GAADVEKVSPVTAS
+127 GAQDVDKVSPVIAS
-141 ASYLNHIRQSWNYRH
+141 ASYLNHIRQAWNYRH

-179 KLTLEAAEQAGLGK
+179 KLTLEAAQLAGLKK

-206 WYARHQHTAS
+206 WYARHQQTAAD
-216 EELKTLP
+216 ELKELP

-233 TTDLSLIEAKFD
+233 TTDLSLIEASF
-245 SDELALDR
+245 SSQDELALDR

-274 AEQRFSQSK
+274 AESRFNQSK
-283 KLNAANL
+283 KLTAASL

-305 SANAPD
+305 SASAPE

-322 KLLGGTKSVQLSK
+322 KLLGGTKSIGLSK

-350 GFEEVPDKRR
+350 DFSEVPDKRR

-377 KHIAEFL
+377 KHVAEFL
-384 TQHQQVSYAALN
+384 TQHQQVSRAALGIEDD
-396 RANKLNLESNQD
+396 K
-408 LESNQNLESNQYLE
+408 QN
-422 NGEGTEKPA
+422 A

-439 GGVFNSELVTERITQ
+439 GGVFNSELVTERVTT
-454 LLENW
+454 LLSDW
-459 KGTPITVLDNPH
+459 RGAPVTVLDNPH

-501 YFLHLPEKNKM
+501 YFLHLQEKNKM

-539 LGEPVK
+539 LGEPVR
-545 FNLLTSTHDSFG
+545 FNLLTSTHDTLTN
-557 NTNSGSNA
+557 NTA
-565 SIQNG
+565 IQNG
-570 MMVDVDPDIFAPLPP
+570 VMVDVDPDLFAPLPP
-585 YISTLES
+585 YITTLEG
-592 EGATLQANQKER
+592 EGAELQANQKER

-622 CVSTEDDSTENDSK
+622 CVSAEDDSK
-636 RWKLE
+636 RWELE
-641 FEVRNQQADDQEN
+641 FEVRNKQTDDSEQVKL
-654 SSFHPNLEEC
+654 HPKLNEC
-664 KTLISRIYSGNKK
+664 KELIARLYSGNKK
-677 SAEGKEI
+677 SAESKEI
-684 KTLPKDLE
+684 KTLAKDLE
-692 RKLGKREE
+692 KKLGKRDE
-700 WDFATLRQL
+700 WDFTTLRQL
-709 FDAFSQGRKRR
+709 FDTFAQGRKRR

-733 AGFSM
+733 AGFAL

-752 QIWSLYQQSI
+752 QVWGLYQQNI

-778 RVAGGLSQEQQETI
+778 RIAGGLSQEQQETI

-824 LSASLENLDVEDKV
+824 LSASLEHLEVEDKV
-838 LLATWYL
+838 LLATWFL
-845 SKAMN
+845 SKAIN

-856 AHWWAL
+856 AHWWAM

-877 AIPREQ
+877 VIPREQ
-883 IEQWLPK
+883 AEQWLPK
-890 LLELNW
+890 LLEKNW
-896 QKEQMIAFAVVMM
+896 QKEPMIAFAAVMI

-919 VSDDYREQVRSKL
+919 ISDDYREQVLAKL
-932 KQSKVPESWISLVEE
+932 KQSKVPESWVSLVEE

-954 ESKRVFGDALPSGL
+954 ESKRIFGDALPSGL
-968 TLISS
+968 TLVNN

>member
-1 MTSPRFLVGID
+1 MASPRFLVGID

-19 VAFCEITDNLEQSNV
+19 VAYCEITDNLEQSEV
-34 TLFDIDQLIGP
+34 SLFDIDQLIGP

-62 DGQISPSDLIL
+62 VGQISPSDLTL
-73 PWESVR
+73 PWDNEPVA
-79 TEGDIDNVIVGEWA
+79 GDINNVIVGEWA

-117 DRRSEILPWA
+117 DRNSDILPWA
-127 GAADVEKVSPVTAS
+127 GAQDVDKVSPVIAS
-141 ASYLNHIRQSWNYRH
+141 ASYLNHIRQAWNYRH

-179 KLTLEAAEQAGLGK
+179 KLTLEAAELAGLKK

-206 WYARHQHTAS
+206 WYARHQQTAAD
-216 EELKTLP
+216 ELKDLP

-233 TTDLSLIEAKFD
+233 TTDLSLIEAKFTHD
-245 SDELALDR
+245 DLALDR

-274 AEQRFSQSK
+274 AESRFNQNK
-283 KLNAANL
+283 KLTAASL

-305 SANAPD
+305 STSAPD

-322 KLLGGTKSVQLSK
+322 KLLGGTKSIALSK

-350 GFEEVPDKRR
+350 DFSEVPDKRR

-377 KHIAEFL
+377 KHVAEFL
-384 TQHQQVSYAALN
+384 TQHQQVSRAALGIEDD
-396 RANKLNLESNQD
+396 K
-408 LESNQNLESNQYLE
+408 QN
-422 NGEGTEKPA
+422 A

-439 GGVFNSELVTERITQ
+439 GGVFNSDLVTERVTT
-454 LLENW
+454 LLSDW
-459 KGTPITVLDNPH
+459 RGAPVTVLDNPH

-501 YFLHLPEKNKM
+501 YFLHLQEKNKM

-539 LGEPVK
+539 LGEPVR
-545 FNLLTSTHDSFG
+545 FNLLTSTHDTLTN
-557 NTNSGSNA
+557 NTA
-565 SIQNG
+565 IQNG
-570 MMVDVDPDIFAPLPP
+570 VMVDVDPDLFAPLPP
-585 YISTLES
+585 YITTLEGEGS
-592 EGATLQANQKER
+592 ELQANQKER

-622 CVSTEDDSTENDSK
+622 CVSAEDDKK
-636 RWKLE
+636 RWELE
-641 FEVRNQQADDQEN
+641 FEVRNKQADDGEEIQL
-654 SSFHPNLEEC
+654 HPRLNEC
-664 KTLISRIYSGNKK
+664 KELIARLYSGNKK

-684 KTLPKDLE
+684 KTLAKDLE
-692 RKLGKREE
+692 KKLGKRDE
-700 WDFATLRQL
+700 WDFTTLRQL
-709 FDAFSQGRKRR
+709 FDTFAQGRKRR

-733 AGFSM
+733 AGFAL

-752 QIWSLYQQSI
+752 QVWGLYQQNI

-778 RVAGGLSQEQQETI
+778 RIAGGLSQEQQETI

-813 AQDMGYESMVR
+813 AQEMGYESMVR
-824 LSASLENLDVEDKV
+824 LSASLEHLEVEDKV
-838 LLATWYL
+838 LLATWFL
-845 SKAMN
+845 SKAIN
-850 HNQFEQ
+850 QNQFEQ
-856 AHWWAL
+856 AHWWAM

-877 AIPREQ
+877 VIPREQ
-883 IEQWLPK
+883 AEQWLPK
-890 LLELNW
+890 LLEQNW
-896 QKEQMIAFAVVMM
+896 LKEPMIAFAAVMI

-919 VSDDYREQVRSKL
+919 ISDDYREQVLTKL
-932 KQSKVPESWISLVEE
+932 KQSKVPESWVSLVEE

-968 TLISS
+968 TLVHH

>member
-1 MTSPRFLVGID
+1 MASPRFLVGID

-19 VAFCEITDNLEQSNV
+19 VAHCEITDNLEQSEV
-34 TLFDIDQLIGP
+34 SLFDIDQLIGP

-62 DGQISPSDLIL
+62 VGQISPSDLTL
-73 PWESVR
+73 PWENEPVS
-79 TEGDIDNVIVGEWA
+79 GDISNVIVGEWA

-117 DRRSEILPWA
+117 DRSSDILPWA
-127 GAADVEKVSPVTAS
+127 GAQDVDKVSPVIAS
-141 ASYLNHIRQSWNYRH
+141 ASYLNHIRQAWNYRH

-179 KLTLEAAEQAGLGK
+179 KLTLEAAELAGLKK

-206 WYARHQHTAS
+206 WYARHQQTAAD
-216 EELKTLP
+216 ELKELP

-233 TTDLSLIEAKFD
+233 TTDLSLIEASF
-245 SDELALDR
+245 SSQDELALDR

-274 AEQRFSQSK
+274 AESRFNQSK
-283 KLNAANL
+283 KLTAASL

-305 SANAPD
+305 SASAPE

-322 KLLGGTKSVQLSK
+322 KLLGGTKSIGLSK

-350 GFEEVPDKRR
+350 DFSEVPDKRR

-377 KHIAEFL
+377 KHVAEFL
-384 TQHQQVSYAALN
+384 TQHQQVSRAALG
-396 RANKLNLESNQD
+396 LED
-408 LESNQNLESNQYLE
+408 DKQN
-422 NGEGTEKPA
+422 A

-439 GGVFNSELVTERITQ
+439 GGVFNSELVTERVTT
-454 LLENW
+454 LLSDW
-459 KGTPITVLDNPH
+459 RGAPVTVLDNPH

-501 YFLHLPEKNKM
+501 YFLHLQEKNKM

-539 LGEPVK
+539 LGEPVR
-545 FNLLTSTHDSFG
+545 FNLLTSTHDTLTN
-557 NTNSGSNA
+557 NTA
-565 SIQNG
+565 IQNG
-570 MMVDVDPDIFAPLPP
+570 VMVDVDPDLFAPLPP
-585 YISTLES
+585 YITTLEG
-592 EGATLQANQKER
+592 EGAELQANQKER

-622 CVSTEDDSTENDSK
+622 CVSAEGDSK
-636 RWKLE
+636 RWELE
-641 FEVRNQQADDQEN
+641 FEVRNKQTDDSEQVKL
-654 SSFHPNLEEC
+654 HPKLNEC
-664 KTLISRIYSGNKK
+664 KELIARLYSGNKK
-677 SAEGKEI
+677 SAESKEI
-684 KTLPKDLE
+684 KTLAKDLE
-692 RKLGKREE
+692 KKLGKRDE
-700 WDFATLRQL
+700 WDFTTLRQL
-709 FDAFSQGRKRR
+709 FDTFAQGRKRR

-733 AGFSM
+733 AGFAL

-752 QIWSLYQQSI
+752 QVWGLYQQNI

-778 RVAGGLSQEQQETI
+778 RIAGGLSQEQQETI

-824 LSASLENLDVEDKV
+824 LAASLEHLEVEDKV
-838 LLATWYL
+838 LLATWFL
-845 SKAMN
+845 SKAIN
-850 HNQFEQ
+850 QNQFEQ
-856 AHWWAL
+856 AHWWAM

-877 AIPREQ
+877 VIPREQ
-883 IEQWLPK
+883 AEQWLPK
-890 LLELNW
+890 LLEQNW
-896 QKEQMIAFAVVMM
+896 QKEPMIAFAAVMI

-919 VSDDYREQVRSKL
+919 ISDDYREQVLTKL
-932 KQSKVPESWISLVEE
+932 KQSKVPESWVSLVEE

-954 ESKRVFGDALPSGL
+954 ESKRIFGDALPSGL
-968 TLISS
+968 TLVNN

>member
-1 MTSPRFLVGID
+1 MASPRFLVGID

-19 VAFCEITDNLEQSNV
+19 VAFCEITDDLQQSEV
-34 TLFDIDQLIGP
+34 SLFDIDQLIGP

-62 DGQISPSDLIL
+62 QGQISPLDLTL
-73 PWESVR
+73 PWEDQPV
-79 TEGDIDNVIVGEWA
+79 EGDIPHVIVGEWA

-127 GAADVEKVSPVTAS
+127 GATDVDKVSPVIAS
-141 ASYLNHIRQSWNYRH
+141 ASYLNHIRQAWNYRN
-156 PSNKLEDQDVVVT
+156 PGNKLEDQDVVVT

-179 KLTLEAAEQAGLGK
+179 KLTLEAAQLAGLNK

-206 WYARHQHTAS
+206 WYARHQQSAA
-216 EELKTLP
+216 EELKQLP

-233 TTDLSLIEAKFD
+233 TTDLSLIEARFNPD
-245 SDELALDR
+245 ASGEDELALDR

-274 AEQRFSQSK
+274 AEQRFNQNK
-283 KLNAANL
+283 KLNAASL

-305 SANAPD
+305 SADAPQ

-322 KLLGGTKSVQLSK
+322 KLLGGTKSIALNK
-335 QEVHQIALDGFFPLS
+335 DEVHQIALDGFFPLS
-350 GFEEVPDKRR
+350 DFNQTPDKRR

-377 KHIAEFL
+377 KHVAEFL
-384 TQHQQVSYAALN
+384 NQHQQVSYAALDQ
-396 RANKLNLESNQD
+396 QD
-408 LESNQNLESNQYLE
+408 TTQ
-422 NGEGTEKPA
+422 PA

-439 GGVFNSELVTERITQ
+439 GGVFNSDLVTERVTT
-454 LLENW
+454 LLSNW
-459 KGTPITVLDNPH
+459 RGAPVTVLDNPH

-501 YFLHLPEKNKM
+501 YFLHLQEKNKM

-520 KGTEEGHEIRLSG
+520 KGTEEGQEIRLSG

-539 LGEPVK
+539 LGEPVR
-545 FNLLTSTHDSFG
+545 FNLLTTTHDTLSN
-557 NTNSGSNA
+557 NTA
-565 SIQNG
+565 IQNG
-570 MMVDVDPDIFAPLPP
+570 VMVDVDPDLFAPLPP
-585 YISTLES
+585 YISTLQG
-592 EGATLQANQKER
+592 EGVELQANQKER
-604 VEVQLA
+604 VEVLLA

-622 CVSTEDDSTENDSK
+622 CVHAEDDSK
-636 RWKLE
+636 RWALE
-641 FEVRNQQADDQEN
+641 FEVRNQKAEQEQQQEL
-654 SSFHPNLEEC
+654 HPRLAEC
-664 KTLISRIYSGNKK
+664 KELIARIYSGNKK
-677 SAEGKEI
+677 SADSKEI
-684 KTLPKDLE
+684 KTLAKDLE
-692 RKLGKREE
+692 KKLGKRDE
-700 WDFATLRQL
+700 WDFITLRQL
-709 FDAFSQGRKRR
+709 FDAFALGRKRR

-738 RPGFGDPTDSWRIE
+738 RPGFGDATDSWRIE
-752 QIWSLYQQSI
+752 QVWGLYQQAI

-778 RVAGGLSQEQQETI
+778 RIAGGLNQEQQETI

-824 LSASLENLDVEDKV
+824 LAASLEHLEVEDKV
-838 LLATWYL
+838 LLASWCLT
-845 SKAMN
+845 KAIN
-850 HNQFEQ
+850 HNQYEQ

-862 GRLASRTPLYGSQHN
+862 GRLASRTPLYGSQH
-877 AIPREQ
+877 AVIPREQ
-883 IEQWLPK
+883 VEQWLPK
-890 LLELNW
+890 LLEQNW
-896 QKEQMIAFAVVMM
+896 QKEPMIAFAAVMI

-919 VSDDYREQVRSKL
+919 ISDDFRAQVITKL
-932 KQSKVPESWISLVEE
+932 KQNKVPDSWLSLVEE

-968 TLISS
+968 TLVQH

>member
-1 MTSPRFLVGID
+1 MASPRFLVGID

-19 VAFCEITDNLEQSNV
+19 VAYCEITDNLEQSEV
-34 TLFDIDQLIGP
+34 SLFDIDQLIGP

-62 DGQISPSDLIL
+62 VGQISPSDLTL
-73 PWESVR
+73 PWDNEPVA
-79 TEGDIDNVIVGEWA
+79 GDINNVIVGEWA

-117 DRRSEILPWA
+117 DRNSDILPWA
-127 GAADVEKVSPVTAS
+127 GAQDVDKVSPVIAS
-141 ASYLNHIRQSWNYRH
+141 ASYLNHIRQAWNYRH

-179 KLTLEAAEQAGLGK
+179 KLTLEAAELAGLKK

-206 WYARHQHTAS
+206 WYARHQQTAAD
-216 EELKTLP
+216 ELKDLP

-233 TTDLSLIEAKFD
+233 TTDLSLIEAKFTN
-245 SDELALDR
+245 SDLALDR

-274 AEQRFSQSK
+274 AESRFNQNK
-283 KLNAANL
+283 KLTAASL

-305 SANAPD
+305 SASAPD

-322 KLLGGTKSVQLSK
+322 KLLGGTKSIALSK

-350 GFEEVPDKRR
+350 DFSEVPDKRR

-377 KHIAEFL
+377 KHVAEFL
-384 TQHQQVSYAALN
+384 TQHQQVSRAALGIEDD
-396 RANKLNLESNQD
+396 K
-408 LESNQNLESNQYLE
+408 QN
-422 NGEGTEKPA
+422 A

-439 GGVFNSELVTERITQ
+439 GGVFNSDLVTERVTT
-454 LLENW
+454 LLSDW
-459 KGTPITVLDNPH
+459 RGAPVTVLDNPH

-501 YFLHLPEKNKM
+501 YFLHLQEKNKM

-539 LGEPVK
+539 LGEPVR
-545 FNLLTSTHDSFG
+545 FNLLTSTHDTLTN
-557 NTNSGSNA
+557 NTA
-565 SIQNG
+565 IQNG
-570 MMVDVDPDIFAPLPP
+570 VMVDVDPDLFAPLPP
-585 YISTLES
+585 YITTLEG
-592 EGATLQANQKER
+592 EGAELQANQKER

-622 CVSTEDDSTENDSK
+622 CVSAEDDSK
-636 RWKLE
+636 RWELE
-641 FEVRNQQADDQEN
+641 FEVRNKQTDDSEQVKL
-654 SSFHPNLEEC
+654 HPKLNEC
-664 KTLISRIYSGNKK
+664 KELIARLYSGNKK
-677 SAEGKEI
+677 SAEGNEI
-684 KTLPKDLE
+684 KTLAKDLE
-692 RKLGKREE
+692 KKLGKRDE
-700 WDFATLRQL
+700 WDFTTLRQL
-709 FDAFSQGRKRR
+709 FDTFAQGRKRR

-733 AGFSM
+733 AGFAL

-752 QIWSLYQQSI
+752 QVWGLYQQNI

-778 RVAGGLSQEQQETI
+778 RIAGGLSQEQQETI

-824 LSASLENLDVEDKV
+824 LSASLEHLEVEDKV
-838 LLATWYL
+838 LLATWFL
-845 SKAMN
+845 SKAIN
-850 HNQFEQ
+850 QNQFEQ
-856 AHWWAL
+856 AHWWAM

-877 AIPREQ
+877 VIPREQ
-883 IEQWLPK
+883 AEQWLPK
-890 LLELNW
+890 LLEQNW
-896 QKEQMIAFAVVMM
+896 LKEPMIAFAAVMI

-919 VSDDYREQVRSKL
+919 ISDDYREQVLTKL
-932 KQSKVPESWISLVEE
+932 KQSKVPESWVSLVEE

-968 TLISS
+968 TLVHH